1 MYSIFNNKNNNVPK
15 TFSSYSK
22 NVQAEIKGYFDSIS
36 AGNTPEV
43 AGKGLKNLDESVISF
58 VGNLKGKNPTI
69 RDFNNYLSETGQIAE
84 KVSLK
89 TKALSVG
96 MKAVSVAGNVLTGL
110 FVSSVLQAGF
120 KLWDDYVNRLD
131 NAIEKSDELKSN
143 LNSKVSGITNNIST
157 VDAMKDSFS
166 TLATGVDEF
175 GNNISLSSSEYS
187 EYLQMVNQLIA
198 INPALIQGYDSEGQA
213 IIDKNTALQ
222 KTIDLLN
229 EQKELQLADSLS
241 IDNLTTTGE
250 GAYAKRQKLEGD
262 SFSGQWGDP
271 DLDTVSG
278 RAVQFGKEAA
288 KIFDEDSIKTFYE
301 YTNSRPSE
309 SMYGE
314 NISQLLGLEDK
325 SLDLESFLTH
335 NVEVFTDNID
345 QIISASNISGEDS
358 LKLRDYA
365 MSWKFLNDQLQSV
378 DTAYIDEYMQQ
389 LPRLSENYDDLS
401 DSNKNFVSQ
410 YLRNAFSAL
419 DLKTNAASVKTQVSS
434 LLDSITSDTNLQDS
448 INNLFDVKNNRK
460 NVMNASDYQSSLNE
474 EIKSIAKT
482 LNTDENTL
490 KINLGLDTDEN
501 KIDTQ
506 VKKINDQYGEQSKNL
521 SVSDLEIG
529 YNLIVKDGFNN
540 GYSEFLKAID
550 ESKNKTVSKDA
561 QTLSQLL
568 GANDGAESDFSK
580 QVDTYQESLLSL
592 KETLNTLKTEKLSN
606 ADFVDLIQRFPE
618 LEKNTDNLEE
628 GITSLMDTM
637 SNDMLG
643 ILDENIRALNATGED
658 TSGLEKFREAIV
670 ALKKEASQTDWYT
683 NLTDGIDKA
692 FSSPNSGDAYTKLID
707 YGEKAKKLREEG
719 LVGTDDFKEFA
730 KFISPTGSDG
740 VQNFDENIGK
750 FNRYFTA
757 DSNEG
762 VLNFLDDLSNKTDKA
777 GEKLATFEDD
787 TQSWSFN
794 IKDMEQSATD
804 MGMSFDE
811 MLAMFGRLEDY
822 GAHNNFYRSTEE
834 ASNRLTDLYTEAAE
848 AEKKLAEMEQT
859 GKYTTTDEEGN
870 TVETVANQTAID
882 EQRQKVNLLKQ
893 DILETQQCLDTL
905 INKSADDYNKDYE
918 NAKHTYERLQAEKE
932 KILSEDTYGENSEG
946 VAAAIQRDIDQL
958 LKDNP
963 KIKISVETETENPQ
977 EPKEEVE
984 KDKAE
989 LKVEAKLINPGDLIK
1004 NAPGMVSPE
1013 VHAKETINPLMSGSS
1028 NFGLDTNIS
1037 GVKEKVDEA
1046 KEYAESSKSTMKI
1059 DADDSKAI
1067 SKANQTVSTISAM
1080 QATIPVTADTFGVT
1094 SSILSALAQPWSIN
1108 VSANVSGLP
1117 SSLGLGAPK
1126 IGVADGTA
1134 HADGSIP
1141 FNDAWAQY
1149 AASQGYAYASGN
1161 WGLPTNE
1168 TALVNELGQELI
1180 VRDGAWHL
1188 IPSGARFMDLKKGDI
1203 IFNHKQTQELFKNG
1217 NVTGTGKLI
1226 GSSSHANGTVRKVT
1240 GASYSTGM
1248 GSLQFASGIPSNSS
1262 SANTQST
1269 KQNTQA
1275 TNQNSKAQDDNTEKT
1290 KESTA
1295 EIDNFA
1301 TRLSYFSRKTKN
1313 IIDSITDYVSSA
1325 VKSIR
1330 LKRGMT
1336 AKENEISANERS
1348 YEGYMNA
1355 ANGVGLD
1362 ESWKQKVRDGDYSI
1376 DTIDTSTDESKKLQE
1391 NIDKYKK
1398 YYEAAINCKDA
1409 VAQLRRE
1416 QQELYTQWANV
1427 PIEAYEKKLERL
1439 GNDMDMLD
1447 AKVQARIN
1455 TNTGYLLKRVQTE
1468 DKVHLSAKKSTR
1480 NKAKSTLNKTT
1491 KSNDKIGDKLEKKVK
1506 KSKVKSSTKKKITS
1520 NIEKGKKVSTKGIKD
1535 KKLLSQIEDWN
1546 KSVSKKSKDEKTF
1559 KKADT
1564 TYQKAQ
1570 DKVDN
1575 VKGASYGYTN
1585 KLLDK
1590 EVAIQRKQN
1599 NTAQSTKK
1607 KTASNARKTGHQLDY
1622 VKSTTKAG
1630 NKLLNDKMSK
1640 SQHKSVQKAV
1650 KSGKKVN
1657 TKGLEGNALKDAKNY
1672 NKIVADNKKNKDTTA
1687 NKLLKSK
1694 SLSKSQR
1701 SAVEAGK
1708 TISTKGLNGNDLKKA
1723 KAYNEAVKKNNEA
1736 LKAQKTAADNAA
1748 KAQAELAQKMG
1759 DVANQQM
1766 ENVKAFYEAK
1776 GSYYSTSTD
1785 TKSKQRELKIA
1796 QGKELTEGD
1805 FQAEITAK
1813 KTEKDNLTAQ
1823 KAAMENQL
1831 KSLVSSGK
1839 IKVGSED
1846 WYKWTSDI
1854 DGVGNAAI
1862 DAEIA
1867 LKNLADSQANLKLE
1881 KLGYAL
1887 DAINAKNDNDQANLD
1902 LKQKQ
1907 GQLLTGADYKNI
1919 LDNSNAKEANL
1930 IAQNKALAE
1939 QKKNLDVNSQKYQE
1953 IQNQINSNEAGI
1965 QAEKQAREELNHT
1978 IENLPTEKLQK
1989 ELDLLDAQN
1998 SQIKSQIDLLKA
2010 RGQDLSA
2017 DDYKKQ
2023 MDKNTE
2029 EIKKQQEIAK
2039 EALANAQKYSY
2050 DNEYYKQYMDTYY
2063 AADTAIN
2070 NLEADNEALQDT
2082 MRNDIYFRGFERALE
2097 AANHLR
2103 NTISGIGD
2111 LISEDMMY
2119 DDNGKLTDFGI
2130 TKLATSVKEYES
2142 YMGDIQTIQQ
2152 KIATIQ
2158 GLKGSEHYSELEYTE
2173 DLRKAQEELTEAIKN
2188 GGSAREAI
2196 VNIMK
2201 SQSKAELDAIFKVID
2216 ARNKLLQKTE
2226 DYYNYD
2232 KNMKKSSKELQQLK
2246 AQAAALD
2253 GVTDAES
2260 RAQKARLD
2268 AQIKEKQDEIDDT
2281 VHEQTIK
2288 IQMDGLD
2295 ELKTELQ
2302 EDYDKYI
2309 KDLAQNL
2316 DKITDLINGATDIVT
2331 SSFGKVGE
2339 TIQKMLESLGVDPG
2353 NFDWSGLG
2361 GADKGG
2367 VIEKIHSNG
2376 DSLLASVNPG
2386 ETILTQDF
2394 TKILPEALF
2403 TMNAFHSQFADSF
2416 IPKMPAIEPKTAAIN
2431 QQIECNL
2438 NLQGGDT
2445 GEDTIRIIKQQL
2457 PMIAKYTGKEFAKD
2471 LRKIGLR

>member
-1 MYSIFNNKNNNVPK
+1 MLLKNIGNIKSIVGRNGSHNIPAVMDMLKGLDAEVQGTILNMSELSQAEKKAVLAFSGIQGSTAEAALGITATGTAAAGATGSTLGFGAALKGLGATLVANPIFLITTALTAGIGMWSAYQQSVRNAIESTNEATQNWTDQNTSLEDQKKKLSELKTELDSGNLSDSETYNIKSQILDIQNQIVSTYGNQAEGINLVNGNLQEQLSILDDIQAKESSETLNKNRSNYENAEKEMKRQRKYQIGATGFVDQEDNKAGQEILGIAQKYKDKGIVPELKDVQGHSVYTIYFEGDTSQADEVIDKFSTDVAKLKDKYGEDNNYINSTLGLTEDRLNENQKILDDYENNYK
-15 TFSSYSK
+15 TYLKLQMYEEGTGKDKSTGKDKPLETLNKYRESIKKYNAALLKDDEDLKSKALTNFSDAQKSVDELLTSNPDYAFVFDELGEALDKVAAKEYEFTSALSGKDISESSKNIKKYGDALKKLKLDDVDVENAILTDGIQTGEDQIQGLATAWGITAESTEAEINNFTNTLVKAGIISGQVASDMAEDAKIIPRKLSELLVDDEGKETSYSK
-22 NVQAEIKGYFDSIS
+22 Q
-36 AGNTPEV
+36 
-43 AGKGLKNLDESVISF
+43 
-58 VGNLKGKNPTI
+58 VG
-69 RDFNNYLSETGQIAE
+69 S
-84 KVSLK
+84 
-89 TKALSVG
+89 
-96 MKAVSVAGNVLTGL
+96 
-110 FVSSVLQAGF
+110 
-120 KLWDDYVNRLD
+120 
-131 NAIEKSDELKSN
+131 
-143 LNSKVSGITNNIST
+143 
-157 VDAMKDSFS
+157 
-166 TLATGVDEF
+166 
-175 GNNISLSSSEYS
+175 
-187 EYLQMVNQLIA
+187 
-198 INPALIQGYDSEGQA
+198 
-213 IIDKNTALQ
+213 
-222 KTIDLLN
+222 
-229 EQKELQLADSLS
+229 
-241 IDNLTTTGE
+241 
-250 GAYAKRQKLEGD
+250 
-262 SFSGQWGDP
+262 
-271 DLDTVSG
+271 
-278 RAVQFGKEAA
+278 
-288 KIFDEDSIKTFYE
+288 YE
-301 YTNSRPSE
+301 
-309 SMYGE
+309 
-314 NISQLLGLEDK
+314 K
-325 SLDLESFLTH
+325 SLDTLKTAMGKVNAGNITDSELMNLLT
-335 NVEVFTDNID
+335 EFPELTD
-345 QIISASNISGEDS
+345 
-358 LKLRDYA
+358 
-365 MSWKFLNDQLQSV
+365 
-378 DTAYIDEYMQQ
+378 TT
-389 LPRLSENYDDLS
+389 DDLS
-401 DSNKNFVSQ
+401 TAISN
-410 YLRNAFSAL
+410 LMGTTA
-419 DLKTNAASVKTQVSS
+419 DG
-434 LLDSITSDTNLQDS
+434 I
-448 INNLFDVKNNRK
+448 
-460 NVMNASDYQSSLNE
+460 
-474 EIKSIAKT
+474 
-482 LNTDENTL
+482 
-490 KINLGLDTDEN
+490 LGT
-501 KIDTQ
+501 
-506 VKKINDQYGEQSKNL
+506 
-521 SVSDLEIG
+521 
-529 YNLIVKDGFNN
+529 
-540 GYSEFLKAID
+540 
-550 ESKNKTVSKDA
+550 
-561 QTLSQLL
+561 
-568 GANDGAESDFSK
+568 
-580 QVDTYQESLLSL
+580 
-592 KETLNTLKTEKLSN
+592 
-606 ADFVDLIQRFPE
+606 
-618 LEKNTDNLEE
+618 
-628 GITSLMDTM
+628 
-637 SNDMLG
+637 
-643 ILDENIRALNATGED
+643 LDENIKALNEAGKD
-658 TSGLEKFREAIV
+658 TTGLEKYREAI
-670 ALKKEASQTDWYT
+670 ANLKKEASQTDWYT

-692 FSSPNSGDAYTKLID
+692 FSTPNSGDAYTKLID

-777 GEKLATFEDD
+777 GDKLATFDED

-794 IKDMEQSATD
+794 IKDMEQSAID
-804 MGMSFDE
+804 MGMGFDE

-834 ASNRLTDLYTEAAE
+834 ASERLTTLYTEAAE

-859 GKYTTTDEEGN
+859 GKYTTTDEDGN

-882 EQRQKVNLLKQ
+882 EQRQKVNQLKQ

-932 KILSEDTYGENSEG
+932 KILSENTYGENSEG

-958 LKDNP
+958 LEDNP

-984 KDKAE
+984 KEKAE
-989 LKVEAKLINPGDLIK
+989 LPVEAKLINPGKLLDG
-1004 NAPGMVSPE
+1004 NDPVSLE

-1037 GVKEKVDEA
+1037 GVTEKVDEA

-1094 SSILSALAQPWSIN
+1094 SSILSALAQPFSIN
-1108 VSANVSGLP
+1108 VTANVSGLP
-1117 SSLGLGAPK
+1117 SSLGLGAPR

-1134 HADGSIP
+1134 HADGTIP

-1149 AASQGYAYASGN
+1149 AASQGYAFASGT
-1161 WGLPTNE
+1161 WGLPQNE
-1168 TALVNELGQELI
+1168 TALINELGQELL

-1188 IPSGARFMDLKKGDI
+1188 IPAGARFMQLKKNDI
-1203 IFNHKQTQELFKNG
+1203 IFNHRQTQELFKNG
-1217 NVTGTGKLI
+1217 NITGTGRLI
-1226 GSSSHANGTVRKVT
+1226 GGSSHADGTVRKVT

-1248 GSLQFASGIPSNSS
+1248 GSLQFASGIPNNSS

-1275 TNQNSKAQDDNTEKT
+1275 TNQNSQAQDDNTEKT

-1325 VKSIR
+1325 VKSSR

-1336 AKENEISANERS
+1336 AKENEIFANERS

-1355 ANGVGLD
+1355 ANGVALD

-1376 DTIDTSTDESKKLQE
+1376 DTIDTSTDEGKKLQE

-1439 GNDMDMLD
+1439 GNDMDVLD
-1447 AKVQARIN
+1447 AKVQARSN

-1480 NKAKSTLNKTT
+1480 NKAKSTLNKTS

-1607 KTASNARKTGHQLDY
+1607 KTASIARKTGHQLDY
-1622 VKSTTKAG
+1622 QKSTTKAG

-1640 SQHKSVQKAV
+1640 SQRKSVQKAV

-1694 SLSKSQR
+1694 DLSKSQR

-1708 TISTKGLNGNDLKKA
+1708 TVSTNGLKGNDLKKA

-1776 GSYYSTSTD
+1776 GTYLSSNSN
-1785 TKSKQRELKIA
+1785 KAAKNRELKVA
-1796 QGKELTEGD
+1796 QGKAVTEND
-1805 FQAEITAK
+1805 FETEIVGKRAE
-1813 KTEKDNLTAQ
+1813 KTNLLSQQ
-1823 KAAMENQL
+1823 KAMQDQFN
-1831 KSLVSSGK
+1831 SLVKSGK
-1839 IKVGSED
+1839 IKTGSED
-1846 WYKWTSDI
+1846 WYKWQSDI
-1854 DGVGNAAI
+1854 DGIGNAAA
-1862 DAEIA
+1862 DAEIEIQNLLDSQKNIKVTNMGYSLDR
-1867 LKNLADSQANLKLE
+1867 LKAQSDSKQDDIAKKEKKGELATADDYKQLKTNSEAQVTNLA
-1881 KLGYAL
+1881 
-1887 DAINAKNDNDQANLD
+1887 
-1902 LKQKQ
+1902 
-1907 GQLLTGADYKNI
+1907 
-1919 LDNSNAKEANL
+1919 
-1930 IAQNKALAE
+1930 AQNE
-1939 QKKNLDVNSQKYQE
+1939 EYKKQQQGLDVNSEKYQE
-1953 IQNQINSNEAGI
+1953 IQAKIEANEAAI
-1965 QAEKQAREELNHT
+1965 RAAEISQLEWNHT
-1978 IENLPTEKLQK
+1978 IENLPIEKLKK
-1989 ELDLLDAQN
+1989 ELELLDAQKSYLESIIN
-1998 SQIKSQIDLLKA
+1998 LKKAQSSDLSKDDYESQIT
-2010 RGQDLSA
+2010 
-2017 DDYKKQ
+2017 
-2023 MDKNTE
+2023 KNNE
-2029 EIKKQQEIAK
+2029 EIEKQKAIKSAAEENAKKYAGDPNNEYFKQYTQ
-2039 EALANAQKYSY
+2039 EAL
-2050 DNEYYKQYMDTYY
+2050 D
-2063 AADTAIN
+2063 ADTSIN

-2082 MRNDIYFRGFERALE
+2082 MRNDVYFRGFERALE

-2119 DDNGKLTDFGI
+2119 DDDGKLTDFGI

-2158 GLKGSEHYSELEYTE
+2158 GLKGDKGYSEIEYTE

-2188 GGSAREAI
+2188 GGSARDAI
-2196 VNIMK
+2196 LNIMK

-2232 KNMKKSSKELQQLK
+2232 KSMKKSSKELQQLK

-2353 NFDWSGLG
+2353 NFDWTGLG
-2361 GADKGG
+2361 GAAKGG

-2403 TMNAFHSQFADSF
+2403 TMKAFHSRFADSF

>member
-1 MYSIFNNKNNNVPK
+1 MQS
-15 TFSSYSK
+15 
-22 NVQAEIKGYFDSIS
+22 EIKGYFDSIS
-36 AGNTPEV
+36 AGIAPEV
-43 AGKGLKNLDESVISF
+43 AGKGLKSLDESVISF
-58 VGNLKGKNPTI
+58 VENLNGKNPTI

-143 LNSKVSGITNNIST
+143 LNSKVSGITNNISA
-157 VDAMKDSFS
+157 VDSIKDSFT
-166 TLATGVDEF
+166 TLAAGVDEF
-175 GNNISLSSSEYS
+175 GNNISLSSNEYS

-288 KIFDEDSIKTFYE
+288 KIFDEDTIESFYE

-309 SMYGE
+309 SMYGD

-345 QIISASNISGEDS
+345 QIIAASNISGEDS

-365 MSWKFLNDQLQSV
+365 MSWKFLNDQLQNV

-389 LPRLSENYDDLS
+389 LPRLSKNYDDLS

-419 DLKTNAASVKTQVSS
+419 DLKTDAASVKTQVSS

-448 INNLFDVKNNRK
+448 INNLFDIKNNRK

-540 GYSEFLKAID
+540 GYSEFLKAIG

-568 GANDGAESDFSK
+568 GANDGTESDFSK

-628 GITSLMDTM
+628 GIASLMDTM

-658 TSGLEKFREAIV
+658 TSGLERFREAIV

-683 NLTDGIDKA
+683 NLTDEIDKA
-692 FSSPNSGDAYTKLID
+692 FSTPNSGDAYTKLID

-719 LVGTDDFKEFA
+719 LVGTAGFKGFA
-730 KFISPTGSDG
+730 KFISPTGMDDP
-740 VQNFDENIGK
+740 VNFDENIGK

-757 DSNEG
+757 DSNDG

-777 GEKLATFEDD
+777 GDKLATFDED

-794 IKDMEQSATD
+794 IKDMEQSAID
-804 MGMSFDE
+804 MGMGFDE

-834 ASNRLTDLYTEAAE
+834 ASSRLTTLYTEAAE

-859 GKYTTTDEEGN
+859 GKYTTTDENGN
-870 TVETVANQTAID
+870 TVETEANQTAID
-882 EQRQKVNLLKQ
+882 AQRQKVNQLKQ

-905 INKSADDYNKDYE
+905 INKSGNDYNKDYE
-918 NAKHTYERLQAEKE
+918 SAKHAYESLSKEKN
-932 KILSEDTYGENSEG
+932 KILSENTYGENSSG
-946 VAAAIQRDIDQL
+946 VAAAIQ
-958 LKDNP
+958 KDLDELEKEYPGITVSVNTKTEDPEKP
-963 KIKISVETETENPQ
+963 KN
-977 EPKEEVE
+977 EVE
-984 KDKAE
+984 EHPAE
-989 LKVEAKLINPGDLIK
+989 LPVTPTLVGTPNKALDFP
-1004 NAPGMVSPE
+1004 PME
-1013 VHAKETINPLMSGSS
+1013 VAVQQVTNPLQESHLTFDADTSS
-1028 NFGLDTNIS
+1028 AKGKI
-1037 GVKEKVDEA
+1037 DET
-1046 KEYAESSKSTMKI
+1046 KDYADSSKSTMKV
-1059 DADDSKAI
+1059 DADDSQAL
-1067 SKANQTVSTISAM
+1067 SKANQTVSTINAM

-1094 SSILSALAQPWSIN
+1094 SSILSALAQPFSIN
-1108 VSANVSGLP
+1108 VTANVSGLP
-1117 SSLGLGAPK
+1117 SSGLGSPK

-1134 HADGSIP
+1134 HADGTIP

-1149 AASQGYAYASGN
+1149 AASQGYAFASGN
-1161 WGLPTNE
+1161 WGLPSNE
-1168 TALVNELGQELI
+1168 TALVNELGQEMI

-1226 GSSSHANGTVRKVT
+1226 GGSSHADGTVRKVT

-1248 GSLQFASGIPSNSS
+1248 GSLQFASGIPNNSS

-1275 TNQNSKAQDDNTEKT
+1275 TNQNSQAQDDNTEKT

-1325 VKSIR
+1325 VKSSR

-1376 DTIDTSTDESKKLQE
+1376 DTIDTSTDEGKKLQE

-1439 GNDMDMLD
+1439 GNDMDVLD
-1447 AKVQARIN
+1447 AKVQARSN

-1480 NKAKSTLNKTT
+1480 NKAKSTLNKTS

-1546 KSVSKKSKDEKTF
+1546 KSVGKKSKDEKTF
-1559 KKADT
+1559 KKADK

-1585 KLLDK
+1585 KLLDD

-1607 KTASNARKTGHQLDY
+1607 KTASIARKTGHQLDY
-1622 VKSTTKAG
+1622 QKSTTKAG

-1640 SQHKSVQKAV
+1640 SQRKSVQKAV
-1650 KSGKKVN
+1650 KSGKKVS

-1694 SLSKSQR
+1694 GLSKSQR
-1701 SAVEAGK
+1701 SAIEAGK
-1708 TISTKGLNGNDLKKA
+1708 TVSTKGLKSDDLKKA

-1748 KAQAELAQKMG
+1748 KAQAELAEKMG
-1759 DVANQQM
+1759 EVANQQM

-1776 GSYYSTSTD
+1776 GSYYSTNTD

-1867 LKNLADSQANLKLE
+1867 LKNLEDSQANLKIE
-1881 KLGYAL
+1881 KLGYSL
-1887 DAINAKNDNDQANLD
+1887 DAINAKNDNDQAKLD

-1919 LDNSNAKEANL
+1919 IDNSNAKEANL

-1998 SQIKSQIDLLKA
+1998 AQIKSQIDLLKA
-2010 RGQDLSA
+2010 KGKDLSS

-2023 MDKNTE
+2023 MSQNDE
-2029 EIKKQQEIAK
+2029 EIKKQQAIAK

-2119 DDNGKLTDFGI
+2119 DDDGKLTDFGI

-2158 GLKGSEHYSELEYTE
+2158 GLKGDKGYSEIEYTE

-2188 GGSAREAI
+2188 GGNAREAI
-2196 VNIMK
+2196 LSIMK

-2232 KNMKKSSKELQQLK
+2232 KNMKKNSKELQQLK

-2339 TIQKMLESLGVDPG
+2339 TIKKMLESLGVAPE

-2361 GADKGG
+2361 GAAKGG

-2403 TMNAFHSQFADSF
+2403 TMNAFHAQFADSF

>member
-1 MYSIFNNKNNNVPK
+1 M
-15 TFSSYSK
+15 
-22 NVQAEIKGYFDSIS
+22 QAEIKGYFDSIS
-36 AGNTPEV
+36 AGNAPEV
-43 AGKGLKNLDESVISF
+43 AGKGLKSLDESVISF
-58 VGNLKGKNPTI
+58 VGNLNGKNPTI

-96 MKAVSVAGNVLTGL
+96 MKAVSVAGNVLTGIV
-110 FVSSVLQAGF
+110 VSSVLQAGF

-166 TLATGVDEF
+166 TLAAGVDEF

-288 KIFDEDSIKTFYE
+288 KIFDEDTIESFYE

-309 SMYGE
+309 RMYGD

-345 QIISASNISGEDS
+345 QIIAASNISGEDS

-365 MSWKFLNDQLQSV
+365 MSWKFLNDQLQNV

-389 LPRLSENYDDLS
+389 LPRLSKNYDALS

-410 YLRNAFSAL
+410 YLRNAFSSL
-419 DLKTNAASVKTQVSS
+419 DLKTDAASVKTQVSS
-434 LLDSITSDTNLQDS
+434 LLNSITSDTNLQDS

-460 NVMNASDYQSSLNE
+460 NDMNASEYQSSLNK

-482 LNTDENTL
+482 LNTDENTI
-490 KINLGLDTDEN
+490 KINLGLDTDEH
-501 KIDTQ
+501 KINTQ
-506 VKKINDQYGEQSKNL
+506 VKKISDQYGDQSKNL
-521 SVSDLEIG
+521 PVSDLDIG
-529 YNLIVKDGFNN
+529 YNLIVKDGFNK
-540 GYSEFLKAID
+540 GYSEFLKAIE
-550 ESKNKTVSKDA
+550 ESKTKAVSKDA
-561 QTLSQLL
+561 QNLSQLL
-568 GANDGAESDFSK
+568 GANDGADSDFSK

-592 KETLNTLKTEKLSN
+592 KETLNSLKTEKLSN

-683 NLTDGIDKA
+683 GLTDSIDEA
-692 FSSPNSGDAYTKLID
+692 FSSSNPGDAYTKLID

-719 LVGTDDFKEFA
+719 LVGTAGFKGFA
-730 KFISPTGSDG
+730 KFISPTGMDDP
-740 VQNFDENIGK
+740 VNFDENIGK

-757 DSNEG
+757 DSNDG

-777 GEKLATFEDD
+777 GDKLATFDED

-794 IKDMEQSATD
+794 IKDMEQSAID
-804 MGMSFDE
+804 MGMGFDE

-834 ASNRLTDLYTEAAE
+834 ASSRLTTLYTEAAE

-859 GKYTTTDEEGN
+859 GKYTTTDENGN
-870 TVETVANQTAID
+870 TVETEANQTAID
-882 EQRQKVNLLKQ
+882 AQRQKVNQLKQ

-905 INKSADDYNKDYE
+905 INKSGNDYNKDYE
-918 NAKHTYERLQAEKE
+918 SAKHAYESLSKEKN
-932 KILSEDTYGENSEG
+932 KILSENTYGENSSG
-946 VAAAIQRDIDQL
+946 VAAAIQ
-958 LKDNP
+958 KDLDELEKEYPGITVSVNTKTEDPEKP
-963 KIKISVETETENPQ
+963 KN
-977 EPKEEVE
+977 EVE
-984 KDKAE
+984 EHPAE
-989 LKVEAKLINPGDLIK
+989 LPVTPTLVGTPNKALDF
-1004 NAPGMVSPE
+1004 SPME
-1013 VHAKETINPLMSGSS
+1013 VAVQQVTNPLQESHLTFDADTSS
-1028 NFGLDTNIS
+1028 AKGKI
-1037 GVKEKVDEA
+1037 DET
-1046 KEYAESSKSTMKI
+1046 KDYADSSKSTMKV
-1059 DADDSKAI
+1059 DADDSQAL
-1067 SKANQTVSTISAM
+1067 SKANQTVSTINAM
-1080 QATIPVTADTFGVT
+1080 QATIPVNADTFGVT
-1094 SSILSALAQPWSIN
+1094 SSIVSALAQPWSIN
-1108 VSANVSGLP
+1108 VTANVSGLP
-1117 SSLGLGAPK
+1117 SSGLGSPK

-1134 HADGSIP
+1134 HADGTIP

-1149 AASQGYAYASGN
+1149 AASQGYAFASGN
-1161 WGLPTNE
+1161 WGLPSNE
-1168 TALVNELGQELI
+1168 TALVNELGQEMI

-1226 GSSSHANGTVRKVT
+1226 GASSHADGTVRKVT

-1248 GSLQFASGIPSNSS
+1248 GSLQFASGIPNNSS

-1275 TNQNSKAQDDNTEKT
+1275 TNQNSQAQDDNTEKT

-1325 VKSIR
+1325 VKSSR

-1355 ANGVGLD
+1355 ANGVGLE

-1376 DTIDTSTDESKKLQE
+1376 DTIDTSTDEGKKLQE

-1439 GNDMDMLD
+1439 GNDMDVLD
-1447 AKVQARIN
+1447 AKVQARSN

-1546 KSVSKKSKDEKTF
+1546 KSVGKKSKDEKTF
-1559 KKADT
+1559 KKADK

-1599 NTAQSTKK
+1599 NTAQSAKK
-1607 KTASNARKTGHQLDY
+1607 KTASIARKTGHQLDY
-1622 VKSTTKAG
+1622 QKSTTKAG
-1630 NKLLNDKMSK
+1630 SKLLNDKMSK
-1640 SQHKSVQKAV
+1640 SQRKSVQKAV
-1650 KSGKKVN
+1650 KSGKKVS

-1694 SLSKSQR
+1694 GLSKSQR
-1701 SAVEAGK
+1701 SAVESGK
-1708 TISTKGLNGNDLKKA
+1708 TVSTKGLKGDDLKKA

-1748 KAQAELAQKMG
+1748 KAQAELAEKMG
-1759 DVANQQM
+1759 EVANQQM

-1776 GSYYSTSTD
+1776 GSYYSTNTD

-1839 IKVGSED
+1839 IKVDSED
-1846 WYKWTSDI
+1846 WYKWISDI

-1867 LKNLADSQANLKLE
+1867 LKNLEDSQANLKIE
-1881 KLGYAL
+1881 KLGYSL
-1887 DAINAKNDNDQANLD
+1887 DAINAKNDNDQAKLD

-1919 LDNSNAKEANL
+1919 IDNSNAKEANL

-1998 SQIKSQIDLLKA
+1998 AQIKSQIDLLKA
-2010 RGQDLSA
+2010 KGKDLSS

-2023 MDKNTE
+2023 MSQNDE
-2029 EIKKQQEIAK
+2029 EIKKQQAIAK

-2188 GGSAREAI
+2188 GGSARDAI

-2232 KNMKKSSKELQQLK
+2232 KSMKKSSKELQQLK

-2353 NFDWSGLG
+2353 NFDWTGLG
-2361 GADKGG
+2361 GAAKGG

-2403 TMNAFHSQFADSF
+2403 TMKAFHAQFADMPTPK
-2416 IPKMPAIEPKTAAIN
+2416 IPMIEPRGFN
-2431 QQIECNL
+2431 NL
-2438 NLQGGDT
+2438 NPNVNMSFNIQSNNPQDT
-2445 GEDTIRIIKQQL
+2445 ANAIKKEIPHISKL
-2457 PMIAKYTGKEFAKD
+2457 VIKEIAKDA
-2471 LRKIGLR
+2471 RKGGLL

>member
-1 MYSIFNNKNNNVPK
+1 MSLKNIGNILNALKNGSNLSEVVKNIGDLDKAAKALNAISGLPNNDKIR
-15 TFSSYSK
+15 
-22 NVQAEIKGYFDSIS
+22 ALDS
-36 AGNTPEV
+36 
-43 AGKGLKNLDESVISF
+43 GLKD
-58 VGNLKGKNPTI
+58 VGVDAARAALGLSEAGEEIVGASSGFGAALKGFGATLAANPI
-69 RDFNNYLSETGQIAE
+69 FWIA
-84 KVSLK
+84 
-89 TKALSVG
+89 
-96 MKAVSVAGNVLTGL
+96 TGL
-110 FVSSVLQAGF
+110 TAVIGAWSAYQQSV
-120 KLWDDYVNRLD
+120 R
-131 NAIEKSDELKSN
+131 NAIESTNEATKNWTDQNTSLEDQKKKLSELKTELDSGNLSDSETYNIKSQILDIQNQIVSTYGNQAEGINLVNGNLQEQLSILDDIQAKESSETLNKNRSNYENAEKEMKRQRKYQIGATGFVDQEDNKAGQEILGIAQKYKDKGIVPELKDVQGHSVYTIYFEGDTSQADEVIDNFSSDVAKLKDKYGDDNNYINSTLGMTEDRLNENQKILDDYENNYKTYLKLQMYEEGTGKDKSTGKDKPLETLNKYRESIKKYNAALLKDDEDLKSKALTNFSDAQKSVDELLKSN
-143 LNSKVSGITNNIST
+143 PDYAFVFDELGEALDKVAAKEYEFTSALSGKDISESSKNIKKYGDALKKLKLDDVDVENAILTDGIQTGEDQIQGLATAWGIT
-157 VDAMKDSFS
+157 
-166 TLATGVDEF
+166 
-175 GNNISLSSSEYS
+175 
-187 EYLQMVNQLIA
+187 
-198 INPALIQGYDSEGQA
+198 
-213 IIDKNTALQ
+213 
-222 KTIDLLN
+222 
-229 EQKELQLADSLS
+229 ADSTEAEINNFTDTLVKAG
-241 IDNLTTTGE
+241 II
-250 GAYAKRQKLEGD
+250 
-262 SFSGQWGDP
+262 SGQVASDMAKDAEIIP
-271 DLDTVSG
+271 RKLSELLVDDE
-278 RAVQFGKEAA
+278 GKE
-288 KIFDEDSIKTFYE
+288 
-301 YTNSRPSE
+301 
-309 SMYGE
+309 
-314 NISQLLGLEDK
+314 
-325 SLDLESFLTH
+325 
-335 NVEVFTDNID
+335 
-345 QIISASNISGEDS
+345 
-358 LKLRDYA
+358 
-365 MSWKFLNDQLQSV
+365 
-378 DTAYIDEYMQQ
+378 
-389 LPRLSENYDDLS
+389 
-401 DSNKNFVSQ
+401 
-410 YLRNAFSAL
+410 
-419 DLKTNAASVKTQVSS
+419 
-434 LLDSITSDTNLQDS
+434 TS
-448 INNLFDVKNNRK
+448 
-460 NVMNASDYQSSLNE
+460 
-474 EIKSIAKT
+474 
-482 LNTDENTL
+482 
-490 KINLGLDTDEN
+490 
-501 KIDTQ
+501 
-506 VKKINDQYGEQSKNL
+506 
-521 SVSDLEIG
+521 
-529 YNLIVKDGFNN
+529 
-540 GYSEFLKAID
+540 
-550 ESKNKTVSKDA
+550 
-561 QTLSQLL
+561 
-568 GANDGAESDFSK
+568 FSK
-580 QVDTYQESLLSL
+580 QVGSYEKSLD
-592 KETLNTLKTEKLSN
+592 TLKTAMGKVN
-606 ADFVDLIQRFPE
+606 AGNITDSELMNLLTEFPE
-618 LEKNTDNLEE
+618 LTDTTDDLATAISNLMGTTAD
-628 GITSLMDTM
+628 GI
-637 SNDMLG
+637 LG
-643 ILDENIRALNATGED
+643 TLDENIKALNEAGKD
-658 TSGLEKFREAIV
+658 TTGLEKYRDAI
-670 ALKKEASQTDWYT
+670 ANLKKEASQTDWYS

-692 FSSPNSGDAYTKLID
+692 FSSANSGDSYTKFIE

-777 GEKLATFEDD
+777 GEKLATFDD
-787 TQSWSFN
+787 DAQSWSFN

-834 ASNRLTDLYTEAAE
+834 ASERLTTLYTEAAE
-848 AEKKLAEMEQT
+848 AEKRLAEMEQT
-859 GKYTTTDEEGN
+859 GQYETTDENGN
-870 TVETVANQTAID
+870 VQFTAENQAALD
-882 EQRQKVNLLKQ
+882 EQRAKVNQYKR
-893 DILETQQCLDTL
+893 DIQETQECLDAL

-946 VAAAIQRDIDQL
+946 VAAAIQRDIDQI

-977 EPKEEVE
+977 EPKQEIE
-984 KDKAE
+984 KEKAE

-1004 NAPGMVSPE
+1004 SAPGMVSPE

-1028 NFGLDTNIS
+1028 NLGLDTNIS
-1037 GVKEKVDEA
+1037 GVTEKVDEA

-1067 SKANQTVSTISAM
+1067 SKATQTVSTIDAM
-1080 QATIPVTADTFGVT
+1080 QATIPVNADTFGVT

-1108 VSANVSGLP
+1108 VAANVSGLP

-1134 HADGSIP
+1134 HADGTIP

-1149 AASQGYAYASGN
+1149 AASQGYSFASGN
-1161 WGLPTNE
+1161 WGLPQNE
-1168 TALVNELGQELI
+1168 TALVNELGQEMI

-1217 NVTGTGKLI
+1217 NITGTGKLI
-1226 GSSSHANGTVRKVT
+1226 GGSSHANGTVRKVT

-1248 GSLQFASGIPSNSS
+1248 GSLQFASGIPNKSS

-1269 KQNTQA
+1269 QQNTQA
-1275 TNQNSKAQDDNTEKT
+1275 TNQNSQAQEDNTEKT
-1290 KESTA
+1290 KESTS

-1325 VKSIR
+1325 VKSSR

-1376 DTIDTSTDESKKLQE
+1376 DTIDTSTDEGKKLQE

-1447 AKVQARIN
+1447 AKVQARTN

-1575 VKGASYGYTN
+1575 VKGVSYGYTN

-1590 EVAIQRKQN
+1590 EVAIQKKQN
-1599 NTAQSTKK
+1599 STAQSTKK
-1607 KTASNARKTGHQLDY
+1607 KTASIAKKTGHQLDY
-1622 VKSTTKAG
+1622 QKSTTKAG

-1640 SQHKSVQKAV
+1640 SQRKSVQKAV
-1650 KSGKKVN
+1650 KSGKKVS

-1694 SLSKSQR
+1694 GLSKSQR

-1708 TISTKGLNGNDLKKA
+1708 TVSTKGLKGNDLKKA

-1759 DVANQQM
+1759 EVANQQM

-1805 FQAEITAK
+1805 FQSEITAK

-1823 KAAMENQL
+1823 KTAMQSQL
-1831 KSLVSSGK
+1831 KSLVDSGK
-1839 IKVGSED
+1839 IKVNSED

-1854 DGVGNAAI
+1854 DGVGNAAL

-1867 LKNLADSQANLKLE
+1867 LKNLEDSQANLKIE
-1881 KLGYAL
+1881 KLGYSL

-1919 LDNSNAKEANL
+1919 LDNSSAKEANL

-1998 SQIKSQIDLLKA
+1998 AQIKSQIDLLKA
-2010 RGQDLSA
+2010 KGKDLSS

-2023 MDKNTE
+2023 MSQNDE
-2029 EIKKQQEIAK
+2029 EIKKQQAIAK

-2070 NLEADNEALQDT
+2070 NLEADNESLQDT

-2119 DDNGKLTDFGI
+2119 DDDGKLTDFGI

-2158 GLKGSEHYSELEYTE
+2158 GLKGDKGYSEIEYTE

-2188 GGSAREAI
+2188 GGNARETI
-2196 VNIMK
+2196 LSIMK

-2268 AQIKEKQDEIDDT
+2268 AQIKEKEEEIEDT

-2295 ELKTELQ
+2295 ELKAELQ

-2339 TIQKMLESLGVDPG
+2339 TIQKMLESLGVDPK

-2361 GADKGG
+2361 GAAKGG
-2367 VIEKIHSNG
+2367 IIEKMHSNG

-2403 TMNAFHSQFADSF
+2403 TMKAFHARFADSF
-2416 IPKMPAIEPKTAAIN
+2416 TAKMPNIEPRESTIN
-2431 QQIECNL
+2431 QQIECHL
-2438 NLQGGDT
+2438 NVQGGNT

>member
-1 MYSIFNNKNNNVPK
+1 MSLKNIGNILNAIKSGSDLSKVVENIGDLDK
-15 TFSSYSK
+15 AVKALNSVSSL
-22 NVQAEIKGYFDSIS
+22 
-36 AGNTPEV
+36 TPDMKFL
-43 AGKGLKNLDESVISF
+43 ALRNGLKGVEDDAIRAALGLSKTGEVIVEASS
-58 VGNLKGKNPTI
+58 GLGAALKGFGATLAANPI
-69 RDFNNYLSETGQIAE
+69 FWIA
-84 KVSLK
+84 
-89 TKALSVG
+89 
-96 MKAVSVAGNVLTGL
+96 TGL
-110 FVSSVLQAGF
+110 TAVIGAWSAYQQSV
-120 KLWDDYVNRLD
+120 R
-131 NAIEKSDELKSN
+131 NAIESTNEATKNWTDQNTSLEDQKKKLSELKTE
-143 LNSKVSGITNNIST
+143 LDSGN
-157 VDAMKDSFS
+157 
-166 TLATGVDEF
+166 
-175 GNNISLSSSEYS
+175 
-187 EYLQMVNQLIA
+187 
-198 INPALIQGYDSEGQA
+198 
-213 IIDKNTALQ
+213 
-222 KTIDLLN
+222 
-229 EQKELQLADSLS
+229 
-241 IDNLTTTGE
+241 
-250 GAYAKRQKLEGD
+250 
-262 SFSGQWGDP
+262 
-271 DLDTVSG
+271 
-278 RAVQFGKEAA
+278 
-288 KIFDEDSIKTFYE
+288 
-301 YTNSRPSE
+301 
-309 SMYGE
+309 
-314 NISQLLGLEDK
+314 
-325 SLDLESFLTH
+325 
-335 NVEVFTDNID
+335 
-345 QIISASNISGEDS
+345 
-358 LKLRDYA
+358 
-365 MSWKFLNDQLQSV
+365 
-378 DTAYIDEYMQQ
+378 
-389 LPRLSENYDDLS
+389 LS
-401 DSNKNFVSQ
+401 DSETYNIKSQILNIQNQIVSTYGNQAEGINLVNGNLQEQLSILDDIQAKESSETLNKNRSNYENAEKEMKRQHKYKIGGTGFVDQEDNKAGQEILGIAQKYKDKGIVPELKDVQGHSVYTIYFEGDTSQ
-410 YLRNAFSAL
+410 ADEVIDNFSSDVAKLKDKYGDDNNYINSTLGLTEDRLNENQKILDDYENNYKTYLKLQMYEEGTGKDKSTGKDKPLEILNKYRESIKKYNAALLKDDEDLKSKALTNFSDAQKSVDELLTSNPDYAFVFDELGEALDKVAAKEYEFTSAL
-419 DLKTNAASVKTQVSS
+419 NGKDLSESSKNIKKYGDALKKLKLDDVDVENAILTDGVQIGEEQIQGLATAWGITA
-434 LLDSITSDTNLQDS
+434 DSTGAE
-448 INNLFDVKNNRK
+448 INNFTDTLVKAGIISGQ
-460 NVMNASDYQSSLNE
+460 VASDMAKDT
-474 EIKSIAKT
+474 EIIPRKLSE
-482 LNTDENTL
+482 LLVDDEGKET
-490 KINLGLDTDEN
+490 
-501 KIDTQ
+501 
-506 VKKINDQYGEQSKNL
+506 S
-521 SVSDLEIG
+521 
-529 YNLIVKDGFNN
+529 
-540 GYSEFLKAID
+540 
-550 ESKNKTVSKDA
+550 
-561 QTLSQLL
+561 
-568 GANDGAESDFSK
+568 FSK
-580 QVDTYQESLLSL
+580 QVGSYEKSLD
-592 KETLNTLKTEKLSN
+592 TLKTAMGKVN
-606 ADFVDLIQRFPE
+606 AGNISDSELMNLLTEFPE
-618 LEKNTDNLEE
+618 LTDTTDDLATAISDLMGTTAN
-628 GITSLMDTM
+628 GI
-637 SNDMLG
+637 LG
-643 ILDENIRALNATGED
+643 TLDENIKALNEAGKD
-658 TSGLEKFREAIV
+658 TSGLEKYRDAI
-670 ALKKEASQTDWYT
+670 ANLKKEASQADWYS

-692 FSSPNSGDAYTKLID
+692 FSTPNSGDAYTKLID

-730 KFISPTGSDG
+730 KFISPTGTDG

-757 DSNEG
+757 DSNDG

-777 GEKLATFEDD
+777 GDKLATFDED

-794 IKDMEQSATD
+794 IKDMEQSAID
-804 MGMSFDE
+804 MGMGFDE

-859 GKYTTTDEEGN
+859 GKYTTTDEDGN

-882 EQRQKVNLLKQ
+882 EQRQKVNQLKQ

-932 KILSEDTYGENSEG
+932 KILSENTYGENSEG

-984 KDKAE
+984 KEKAE
-989 LKVEAKLINPGDLIK
+989 LPVEAKLINPGDLIK
-1004 NAPGMVSPE
+1004 GAPGMVSPE
-1013 VHAKETINPLMSGSS
+1013 VHVKETINPLMSGSS

-1037 GVKEKVDEA
+1037 NVTKKVDEA
-1046 KEYAESSKSTMKI
+1046 KEYAESSTSTMKV

-1094 SSILSALAQPWSIN
+1094 SSILSALAQNWSIN
-1108 VSANVSGLP
+1108 VTANVSGLP

-1134 HADGSIP
+1134 HADGTIP

-1149 AASQGYAYASGN
+1149 AASQGYSFASGN
-1161 WGLPTNE
+1161 WGLPQNE
-1168 TALVNELGQELI
+1168 TALVNELGQEMI

-1226 GSSSHANGTVRKVT
+1226 GGSSHANGTVRKVT

-1248 GSLQFASGIPSNSS
+1248 GSLQFASGIPNNSS

-1275 TNQNSKAQDDNTEKT
+1275 TNQNSQAQGENTEKT

-1313 IIDSITDYVSSA
+1313 IIDSITDYISSA
-1325 VKSIR
+1325 VKSSR

-1355 ANGVGLD
+1355 ANGVALD

-1376 DTIDTSTDESKKLQE
+1376 DTIDTSSDEGKKLQE

-1439 GNDMDMLD
+1439 GNDMDVLD
-1447 AKVQARIN
+1447 AKVQARTN

-1468 DKVHLSAKKSTR
+1468 EKVNLSSKKSTR
-1480 NKAKSTLNKTT
+1480 NKAKSTLNKST

-1506 KSKVKSSTKKKITS
+1506 KSKVKSSTKKNITT

-1535 KKLLSQIEDWN
+1535 KKLLTQIEDWN
-1546 KSVSKKSKDEKTF
+1546 KSVVKKSKDEKAF
-1559 KKADT
+1559 KKADN

-1570 DKVDN
+1570 DKFDN
-1575 VKGASYGYTN
+1575 VKGVSYGYTN
-1585 KLLDK
+1585 KLLDD

-1607 KTASNARKTGHQLDY
+1607 KTASIAKKTGHQLDY
-1622 VKSTTKAG
+1622 QKSTTKAG

-1640 SQHKSVQKAV
+1640 SQRKSVQKAV
-1650 KSGKKVN
+1650 KSGKKVS

-1687 NKLLKSK
+1687 NKLLKSTK
-1694 SLSKSQR
+1694 LSKSQR

-1708 TISTKGLNGNDLKKA
+1708 TVSTKGLKGDDLKKA

-1759 DVANQQM
+1759 EVANQQM

-1776 GSYYSTSTD
+1776 GTYLSSNS
-1785 TKSKQRELKIA
+1785 SKASKDRELKVA
-1796 QGKELTEGD
+1796 QGKAVTEND
-1805 FQAEITAK
+1805 FETEIAGK
-1813 KTEKDNLTAQ
+1813 KNEKANLLSQ
-1823 KAAMENQL
+1823 KSAMQKEFD
-1831 KSLVSSGK
+1831 SLVKSGK
-1839 IKVGSED
+1839 IKSGSED
-1846 WYKWTSDI
+1846 WYKWQADI
-1854 DGVGNAAI
+1854 NGIGDAAA
-1862 DAEIA
+1862 DAEIEIQNLLDSQKNIKVTNMGYSLDR
-1867 LKNLADSQANLKLE
+1867 LKAQADSKQDDISKKEKTGELATADDYKQLQTNSEAQVTNLA
-1881 KLGYAL
+1881 
-1887 DAINAKNDNDQANLD
+1887 
-1902 LKQKQ
+1902 
-1907 GQLLTGADYKNI
+1907 
-1919 LDNSNAKEANL
+1919 
-1930 IAQNKALAE
+1930 AQNE
-1939 QKKNLDVNSQKYQE
+1939 EYKKQQQGLDVNSEKYQE
-1953 IQNQINSNEAGI
+1953 IQAKIEANEAAI
-1965 QAEKQAREELNHT
+1965 RAAEISQLEWNHT
-1978 IENLPTEKLQK
+1978 IENLPIEKLKK
-1989 ELDLLDAQN
+1989 ELELLDAQKSYLESIIN
-1998 SQIKSQIDLLKA
+1998 LKKAQNSDLSKDDYESQIT
-2010 RGQDLSA
+2010 
-2017 DDYKKQ
+2017 
-2023 MDKNTE
+2023 KNDE
-2029 EIKKQQEIAK
+2029 EIEKQKAIKSAAEENAKKYANDPNNEYFKQYTQ
-2039 EALANAQKYSY
+2039 EAL
-2050 DNEYYKQYMDTYY
+2050 D
-2063 AADTAIN
+2063 ADTAIN
-2070 NLEADNEALQDT
+2070 NLEADNESLQDT

-2119 DDNGKLTDFGI
+2119 DDDGKLTDFGI

-2188 GGSAREAI
+2188 GGNAREAI
-2196 VNIMK
+2196 LSIMK

-2260 RAQKARLD
+2260 RAQKARLE

-2339 TIQKMLESLGVDPG
+2339 TIQKMLESLGVDPK

-2361 GADKGG
+2361 GAAEGG
-2367 VIEKIHSNG
+2367 IIEKKIRSNG

-2403 TMNAFHSQFADSF
+2403 TMKAFHAQFADSF
-2416 IPKMPAIEPKTAAIN
+2416 TPKMPKIVPREST
-2431 QQIECNL
+2431 NL
-2438 NLQGGDT
+2438 NPNINMAFNIQSNNPQDTANAIKKEISNISRLVIKEIGKDARKGG
-2445 GEDTIRIIKQQL
+2445 L
-2457 PMIAKYTGKEFAKD
+2457 
-2471 LRKIGLR
+2471 L

>member
-1 MYSIFNNKNNNVPK
+1 MNKYFSQLNDSKSPDAAKKGLNNLDNAVIAYGNSLNGTKASEEGFNNH
-15 TFSSYSK
+15 
-22 NVQAEIKGYFDSIS
+22 
-36 AGNTPEV
+36 
-43 AGKGLKNLDESVISF
+43 LK
-58 VGNLKGKNPTI
+58 
-69 RDFNNYLSETGQIAE
+69 ETGQVAE

-110 FVSSVLQAGF
+110 VVSSVLQAGF

-131 NAIEKSDELKSN
+131 NTIEKSDELKSN

-262 SFSGQWGDP
+262 SFSGQWRDP

-288 KIFDEDSIKTFYE
+288 KIFDEDTIKSFYE

-309 SMYGE
+309 SMYGD

-345 QIISASNISGEDS
+345 QIIAASNISGEDS

-365 MSWKFLNDQLQSV
+365 MSWKFLNDQLQNV

-419 DLKTNAASVKTQVSS
+419 DLKTDAASVKTQVSS

-506 VKKINDQYGEQSKNL
+506 VKKISDQYGDQSKNL

-529 YNLIVKDGFNN
+529 YNLIVKDEFDK
-540 GYSEFLKAID
+540 GYPEFVKAIE
-550 ESKNKTVSKDA
+550 ESKTKAVSKDA
-561 QTLSQLL
+561 QNLSQLL
-568 GANDGAESDFSK
+568 GANDGADSDFSK

-658 TSGLEKFREAIV
+658 TSGLERFREAIV

-692 FSSPNSGDAYTKLID
+692 FSTPNSGDAYTKLID

-730 KFISPTGSDG
+730 KFISPTGMDDP
-740 VQNFDENIGK
+740 VNFDENIGK

-757 DSNEG
+757 DSNDG
-762 VLNFLDDLSNKTDKA
+762 VLNFLDDLRNKTDKA
-777 GEKLATFEDD
+777 GEKLATFDED

-794 IKDMEQSATD
+794 IKDMEQSAID
-804 MGMSFDE
+804 MGMGFDE

-859 GKYTTTDEEGN
+859 GKYTTTDENGN
-870 TVETVANQTAID
+870 TVETEANQTAID
-882 EQRQKVNLLKQ
+882 AQRQKVNQLKQ

-905 INKSADDYNKDYE
+905 INKSGNDYNKDYE
-918 NAKHTYERLQAEKE
+918 SAKHAYESLSKEKN
-932 KILSEDTYGENSEG
+932 KILSENTYGENSSG
-946 VAAAIQRDIDQL
+946 VAAAIQ
-958 LKDNP
+958 KDLDVLEKEYPGITVSVNTKIEDPEKP
-963 KIKISVETETENPQ
+963 KN
-977 EPKEEVE
+977 EVE
-984 KDKAE
+984 AHPAE
-989 LKVEAKLINPGDLIK
+989 LPVTPTLVGTPNKALDFP
-1004 NAPGMVSPE
+1004 PME
-1013 VHAKETINPLMSGSS
+1013 VAVQQITNPLQESHLTFDADTSS
-1028 NFGLDTNIS
+1028 AKGKI
-1037 GVKEKVDEA
+1037 DET
-1046 KEYAESSKSTMKI
+1046 KDYADSSKSTMKV
-1059 DADDSKAI
+1059 DADDSQAL
-1067 SKANQTVSTISAM
+1067 SKANQTVSSINAM
-1080 QATIPVTADTFGVT
+1080 QATIPVNADTFGVT
-1094 SSILSALAQPWSIN
+1094 SSIVSALAQPWSIN
-1108 VSANVSGLP
+1108 VTANVSGLP
-1117 SSLGLGAPK
+1117 SSGLGAPK

-1134 HADGSIP
+1134 HADGTIP

-1149 AASQGYAYASGN
+1149 AASQGYAFASGN
-1161 WGLPTNE
+1161 WGLPQNE
-1168 TALVNELGQELI
+1168 TALVNELGQEMI

-1226 GSSSHANGTVRKVT
+1226 GGSSHANGTVRKVT

-1248 GSLQFASGIPSNSS
+1248 GSLQFASGIPNKPS

-1269 KQNTQA
+1269 QQNTQA
-1275 TNQNSKAQDDNTEKT
+1275 TNQNSQAQDDNTKKT
-1290 KESTA
+1290 KESSA

-1325 VKSIR
+1325 VKSSR
-1330 LKRGMT
+1330 LKRGMA

-1376 DTIDTSTDESKKLQE
+1376 DTIDTSTDEGKKLQE

-1398 YYEAAINCKDA
+1398 YYEAALNCKDA
-1409 VAQLRRE
+1409 VSQLRRE

-1439 GNDMDMLD
+1439 GNDMDVLD
-1447 AKVQARIN
+1447 AKVQARTN

-1468 DKVHLSAKKSTR
+1468 EKVNLSSKKSTR
-1480 NKAKSTLNKTT
+1480 NKAKSTLNKST

-1506 KSKVKSSTKKKITS
+1506 KSKVKSSTKKNITT

-1535 KKLLSQIEDWN
+1535 KKLLTQIEDWN
-1546 KSVSKKSKDEKTF
+1546 KSVVKKSKDEKAF
-1559 KKADT
+1559 KKADN

-1575 VKGASYGYTN
+1575 VKGVSYGYTN
-1585 KLLDK
+1585 KLLDD

-1607 KTASNARKTGHQLDY
+1607 KTASIAKKTGHQLDY
-1622 VKSTTKAG
+1622 QKSTTKAG

-1640 SQHKSVQKAV
+1640 SQRKSVQKAV
-1650 KSGKKVN
+1650 KSGKKVS

-1687 NKLLKSK
+1687 NKLLKSTK
-1694 SLSKSQR
+1694 LSKSQR

-1708 TISTKGLNGNDLKKA
+1708 TVSTKGLKGNDLKKA

-1759 DVANQQM
+1759 EVANQQM

-1805 FQAEITAK
+1805 FQSEITAK

-1823 KAAMENQL
+1823 KTAMQSQL
-1831 KSLVSSGK
+1831 KSLVDSGK
-1839 IKVGSED
+1839 IKVNSED

-1854 DGVGNAAI
+1854 DGVGNAAL

-1867 LKNLADSQANLKLE
+1867 LKNLEDSQANLKIE
-1881 KLGYAL
+1881 KLGYSL

-1919 LDNSNAKEANL
+1919 LDNSSAKEANL

-1998 SQIKSQIDLLKA
+1998 AQIKSQIDLLKA
-2010 RGQDLSA
+2010 KGKDLSS

-2023 MDKNTE
+2023 MSQNDE
-2029 EIKKQQEIAK
+2029 EIKKQQAIAK

-2070 NLEADNEALQDT
+2070 NLEADNESLQDT

-2119 DDNGKLTDFGI
+2119 DDDGKLTDFGI

-2260 RAQKARLD
+2260 RAQKARLE
-2268 AQIKEKQDEIDDT
+2268 AQIQEKQDEIDDT

-2339 TIQKMLESLGVDPG
+2339 TIQKMLESLGVDPK

-2361 GADKGG
+2361 GAAKGG
-2367 VIEKIHSNG
+2367 IIEKIHSNG

-2403 TMNAFHSQFADSF
+2403 TMKSFHAQFADAF
-2416 IPKMPAIEPKTAAIN
+2416 LPKLPNIEPRTAAIN

-2438 NLQGGDT
+2438 NLQGGNT

>member
-1 MYSIFNNKNNNVPK
+1 MGEEGAAAALKL
-15 TFSSYSK
+15 SK
-22 NVQAEIKGYFDSIS
+22 LPNALKIGSFRKAFD
-36 AGNTPEV
+36 
-43 AGKGLKNLDESVISF
+43 
-58 VGNLKGKNPTI
+58 
-69 RDFNNYLSETGQIAE
+69 LSEELARSKLEIA
-84 KVSLK
+84 
-89 TKALSVG
+89 
-96 MKAVSVAGNVLTGL
+96 
-110 FVSSVLQAGF
+110 
-120 KLWDDYVNRLD
+120 
-131 NAIEKSDELKSN
+131 
-143 LNSKVSGITNNIST
+143 ST
-157 VDAMKDSFS
+157 VDAVGEAAAKTSGFGTALKGFGATLAANPIFWIATSLTAVIGIWSAYQQSVRNAIESTNEATKNWTDQNTSLEDQKKKLSELKTELDSGNLSDSETYNIKSQILDIQNQIVSTYGNQAEGINLVNGNLQEQLSILDDIQAKESSETLNKNRSNYENAEKEMKRQRKYQIGATGFVDQEDNKAGQEILGIAQKYKDKGIVPELKDVNGHTGYTIYFEGDTSQADEVIDKFS
-166 TLATGVDEF
+166 TDVAKLKDKYGED
-175 GNNISLSSSEYS
+175 NNYINSTLGLTEDRLNENQKILDDY
-187 EYLQMVNQLIA
+187 ENNYKTYLKLQM
-198 INPALIQGYDSEGQA
+198 YEEGTGK
-213 IIDKNTALQ
+213 DKSTGKDKPLETLNKYRESIKKYNTALLKDDEDLKSKALTNFSDAQ
-222 KTIDLLN
+222 KSVDELLKSN
-229 EQKELQLADSLS
+229 PDYAFVFDELGEALDKVAAKEYEFTSALSGKDISESSKNIKKYGDALKKLKLDDVDVENAILTDGIQTGEDQIQGLATAWGITADSTEAEINNFTDTLVKAG
-241 IDNLTTTGE
+241 II
-250 GAYAKRQKLEGD
+250 
-262 SFSGQWGDP
+262 SGQVASDMAK
-271 DLDTVSG
+271 DTEIIPRKLSELLVDDE
-278 RAVQFGKEAA
+278 GKE
-288 KIFDEDSIKTFYE
+288 
-301 YTNSRPSE
+301 
-309 SMYGE
+309 
-314 NISQLLGLEDK
+314 
-325 SLDLESFLTH
+325 
-335 NVEVFTDNID
+335 
-345 QIISASNISGEDS
+345 
-358 LKLRDYA
+358 
-365 MSWKFLNDQLQSV
+365 
-378 DTAYIDEYMQQ
+378 
-389 LPRLSENYDDLS
+389 
-401 DSNKNFVSQ
+401 
-410 YLRNAFSAL
+410 
-419 DLKTNAASVKTQVSS
+419 
-434 LLDSITSDTNLQDS
+434 TS
-448 INNLFDVKNNRK
+448 
-460 NVMNASDYQSSLNE
+460 
-474 EIKSIAKT
+474 
-482 LNTDENTL
+482 
-490 KINLGLDTDEN
+490 
-501 KIDTQ
+501 
-506 VKKINDQYGEQSKNL
+506 
-521 SVSDLEIG
+521 
-529 YNLIVKDGFNN
+529 
-540 GYSEFLKAID
+540 
-550 ESKNKTVSKDA
+550 
-561 QTLSQLL
+561 
-568 GANDGAESDFSK
+568 FSK
-580 QVDTYQESLLSL
+580 QVGSYEKSLD
-592 KETLNTLKTEKLSN
+592 TLKTAMGKVN
-606 ADFVDLIQRFPE
+606 AGNISDSELMNLLTEFPE
-618 LEKNTDNLEE
+618 LTDTTDDLATAIQNLMGTTAD
-628 GITSLMDTM
+628 GI
-637 SNDMLG
+637 LG
-643 ILDENIRALNATGED
+643 TLDENIKALNEAGKD
-658 TSGLEKFREAIV
+658 TSGLEKYRDAI
-670 ALKKEASQTDWYT
+670 ANLKKEASQTDWYS

-692 FSSPNSGDAYTKLID
+692 FSSANSGDSYAKLIE

-777 GEKLATFEDD
+777 GEKLATFDDD

-834 ASNRLTDLYTEAAE
+834 ASERLTTLYTEAAE
-848 AEKKLAEMEQT
+848 AEKRLAEMEQT
-859 GKYTTTDEEGN
+859 GQYETKDENGN
-870 TVETVANQTAID
+870 AQFTVENQAALD
-882 EQRQKVNLLKQ
+882 EQRAKVNQYKR
-893 DILETQQCLDTL
+893 DIQETQECLDAL

-946 VAAAIQRDIDQL
+946 VAAAIQRDIDQI

-984 KDKAE
+984 KEKAE
-989 LKVEAKLINPGDLIK
+989 LPVEAKLINPGKLLDG
-1004 NAPGMVSPE
+1004 NDPVSLE

-1028 NFGLDTNIS
+1028 NLGLDTNIS
-1037 GVKEKVDEA
+1037 GVTEKVDEA

-1067 SKANQTVSTISAM
+1067 SKANQTVSTIDAM
-1080 QATIPVTADTFGVT
+1080 QATIPVNADTFGVT

-1108 VSANVSGLP
+1108 VAANVSGLP

-1134 HADGSIP
+1134 HADGTIP
-1141 FNDAWAQY
+1141 FNDAWTQY
-1149 AASQGYAYASGN
+1149 AASQGYAFASGN
-1161 WGLPTNE
+1161 WGLPQNE
-1168 TALVNELGQELI
+1168 TALVNELGQEMI

-1226 GSSSHANGTVRKVT
+1226 GGSSHANGTVRKVT

-1248 GSLQFASGIPSNSS
+1248 GSLQFASGIPNKPS

-1269 KQNTQA
+1269 QQNTQA
-1275 TNQNSKAQDDNTEKT
+1275 TNQNSQAQDDNTKKT
-1290 KESTA
+1290 KESSA

-1325 VKSIR
+1325 VKSSR
-1330 LKRGMT
+1330 LKRGMA

-1376 DTIDTSTDESKKLQE
+1376 DTIDTSTDEGKKLQE

-1398 YYEAAINCKDA
+1398 YYEAALNCKDA
-1409 VAQLRRE
+1409 VSQLRRE

-1439 GNDMDMLD
+1439 GNDMDVLD
-1447 AKVQARIN
+1447 AKVQARSN
-1455 TNTGYLLKRVQTE
+1455 TNTGYLLKKAQTE
-1468 DKVHLSAKKSTR
+1468 DNVHLSAKKSTR
-1480 NKAKSTLNKTT
+1480 NKAKTTLNKST

-1520 NIEKGKKVSTKGIKD
+1520 NIEKGRKVSTKGIKD

-1546 KSVSKKSKDEKTF
+1546 KSVGKKSKDEEAF
-1559 KKADT
+1559 KKADK

-1570 DKVDN
+1570 GKVDN
-1575 VKGASYGYTN
+1575 VKGVSYGYTN

-1590 EVAIQRKQN
+1590 EVAIQKKQN
-1599 NTAQSTKK
+1599 STAQSTKK
-1607 KTASNARKTGHQLDY
+1607 KTASIAKKTGHQLDY
-1622 VKSTTKAG
+1622 QKSTTKAG

-1640 SQHKSVQKAV
+1640 SQRKSVQKAV
-1650 KSGKKVN
+1650 KSGKKVS

-1687 NKLLKSK
+1687 NKLLKSTK
-1694 SLSKSQR
+1694 LSKSQR

-1708 TISTKGLNGNDLKKA
+1708 TVSTKGLKGNDLKKA

-1759 DVANQQM
+1759 EVANQQM

-1805 FQAEITAK
+1805 FQSEITAK

-1823 KAAMENQL
+1823 KTAMQSQL
-1831 KSLVSSGK
+1831 KSLVDSGK
-1839 IKVGSED
+1839 IKVNSED

-1854 DGVGNAAI
+1854 DGVGNAAL

-1867 LKNLADSQANLKLE
+1867 LKNLEDSQANLKIE
-1881 KLGYAL
+1881 KLGYSL

-1919 LDNSNAKEANL
+1919 LDNSSAKEANL

-1998 SQIKSQIDLLKA
+1998 AQIKSQIDLLKA
-2010 RGQDLSA
+2010 KGKDLSS

-2023 MDKNTE
+2023 MSQNDE
-2029 EIKKQQEIAK
+2029 EIKKQQAIAK

-2070 NLEADNEALQDT
+2070 NLEADNESLQDT

-2119 DDNGKLTDFGI
+2119 DDDGKLTDFGI

-2260 RAQKARLD
+2260 RAQKARLE
-2268 AQIKEKQDEIDDT
+2268 AQIQEKQDEIDDT

-2361 GADKGG
+2361 GAAKGG

-2403 TMNAFHSQFADSF
+2403 TMNAFHAQFADSF

>member
-1 MYSIFNNKNNNVPK
+1 MLLKNIGNIKSIVGRNGSHNIPAVM
-15 TFSSYSK
+15 
-22 NVQAEIKGYFDSIS
+22 DML
-36 AGNTPEV
+36 
-43 AGKGLKNLDESVISF
+43 KGLDAEVQGTILNMSELSQEEKKAVLAFSGIQGSAAEAALGITATGTAAAGATGSTLGF
-58 VGNLKGKNPTI
+58 GAALKGLGATLAANPIFWIT
-69 RDFNNYLSETGQIAE
+69 T
-84 KVSLK
+84 SL
-89 TKALSVG
+89 TAGIGIWSAYQQSV
-96 MKAVSVAGNVLTGL
+96 
-110 FVSSVLQAGF
+110 
-120 KLWDDYVNRLD
+120 R
-131 NAIEKSDELKSN
+131 NAIESTNEATQNWTDQNTSLEDQKKKLSELKTELDSGNLSDSETYNIKSQILDIQNQIVSTYGNQAEGINLVNGNLQEQLSILDDIQAKESSETLNKNRSNYENAEKEMKRQRKYQIGATGFVDQEDNKAGQEILGIAQKYKDKGIVPELKDVQGHSVYTIYFEGDTSQADEVIDNFSSDVAKLKDKYGDDNNYINSTLGMTEDRLNENQKILDDYENNYKTYLKLQMYEEGTGKDKSTGKDKPLETLNKYRESIKKYNAALLKDDEDLKSKALTNFSDAQKSVDELLKSN
-143 LNSKVSGITNNIST
+143 PDYSFVFDELGEALDKVAAKEYEFTSALSGKDISESSKNIKKYGDALKTLKLDDVDVENAILTDGVQTGEDQIQGLATAWGIT
-157 VDAMKDSFS
+157 
-166 TLATGVDEF
+166 
-175 GNNISLSSSEYS
+175 
-187 EYLQMVNQLIA
+187 
-198 INPALIQGYDSEGQA
+198 
-213 IIDKNTALQ
+213 
-222 KTIDLLN
+222 
-229 EQKELQLADSLS
+229 ADSTEAEINNFTDTLVKAG
-241 IDNLTTTGE
+241 II
-250 GAYAKRQKLEGD
+250 
-262 SFSGQWGDP
+262 SGQVASDMAK
-271 DLDTVSG
+271 DTEIIPRKLSELLVDDE
-278 RAVQFGKEAA
+278 GKE
-288 KIFDEDSIKTFYE
+288 
-301 YTNSRPSE
+301 
-309 SMYGE
+309 
-314 NISQLLGLEDK
+314 
-325 SLDLESFLTH
+325 
-335 NVEVFTDNID
+335 
-345 QIISASNISGEDS
+345 
-358 LKLRDYA
+358 
-365 MSWKFLNDQLQSV
+365 
-378 DTAYIDEYMQQ
+378 
-389 LPRLSENYDDLS
+389 
-401 DSNKNFVSQ
+401 
-410 YLRNAFSAL
+410 
-419 DLKTNAASVKTQVSS
+419 
-434 LLDSITSDTNLQDS
+434 TS
-448 INNLFDVKNNRK
+448 
-460 NVMNASDYQSSLNE
+460 
-474 EIKSIAKT
+474 
-482 LNTDENTL
+482 
-490 KINLGLDTDEN
+490 
-501 KIDTQ
+501 
-506 VKKINDQYGEQSKNL
+506 
-521 SVSDLEIG
+521 
-529 YNLIVKDGFNN
+529 
-540 GYSEFLKAID
+540 
-550 ESKNKTVSKDA
+550 
-561 QTLSQLL
+561 
-568 GANDGAESDFSK
+568 FSK
-580 QVDTYQESLLSL
+580 QVGSYEKSLD
-592 KETLNTLKTEKLSN
+592 TLKTAMGKVN
-606 ADFVDLIQRFPE
+606 AGNISDSELMNLLTEFPE
-618 LEKNTDNLEE
+618 LTDTTDDLATAIQNLMGTTAD
-628 GITSLMDTM
+628 GI
-637 SNDMLG
+637 LG
-643 ILDENIRALNATGED
+643 TLDENIKALNEAGKD
-658 TSGLEKFREAIV
+658 TSGLEKYRDAI
-670 ALKKEASQTDWYT
+670 ANLKKEASQTDWYS

-692 FSSPNSGDAYTKLID
+692 FSSANSGDSYAKLIE

-777 GEKLATFEDD
+777 GEKLATFDD
-787 TQSWSFN
+787 DAQSWSFN

-834 ASNRLTDLYTEAAE
+834 ASERLTTLYTEAAE
-848 AEKKLAEMEQT
+848 AEKRLAEMEQT
-859 GKYTTTDEEGN
+859 GQYETTDENGN
-870 TVETVANQTAID
+870 VQFTAENQAALD
-882 EQRQKVNLLKQ
+882 EQRAKVNQYKR
-893 DILETQQCLDTL
+893 DIQETQECLDAL

-946 VAAAIQRDIDQL
+946 VAAAIQRDIDQI

-984 KDKAE
+984 KEKAE
-989 LKVEAKLINPGDLIK
+989 LPVEAKLINPGKLLDG
-1004 NAPGMVSPE
+1004 NDPVSLE

-1028 NFGLDTNIS
+1028 NLGLDTNIS
-1037 GVKEKVDEA
+1037 GVTEKVDEA

-1067 SKANQTVSTISAM
+1067 SKANQTVSTIDAM
-1080 QATIPVTADTFGVT
+1080 QATIPVNADTFGVT

-1108 VSANVSGLP
+1108 VAANVSGLP

-1134 HADGSIP
+1134 HADGTIP

-1149 AASQGYAYASGN
+1149 AASQGYSFASGT
-1161 WGLPTNE
+1161 WGLPQNE
-1168 TALVNELGQELI
+1168 TALINELGQELL

-1188 IPSGARFMDLKKGDI
+1188 IPAGARFMQLKKNDI
-1203 IFNHKQTQELFKNG
+1203 IFNHRQTQELFKNG
-1217 NVTGTGKLI
+1217 NITGTGKLI
-1226 GSSSHANGTVRKVT
+1226 GGSSHANGTVRKVT

-1248 GSLQFASGIPSNSS
+1248 GSLQFASGIPNKSS

-1269 KQNTQA
+1269 QQNTQA
-1275 TNQNSKAQDDNTEKT
+1275 TNQNSQAQDDNTKKT
-1290 KESTA
+1290 KESSA

-1325 VKSIR
+1325 VKSSR
-1330 LKRGMT
+1330 LKRGMA

-1376 DTIDTSTDESKKLQE
+1376 DTIDTSTDEGKKLQE

-1398 YYEAAINCKDA
+1398 YYEAALNCKDA
-1409 VAQLRRE
+1409 VSQLRRE

-1439 GNDMDMLD
+1439 GNDMDVLD
-1447 AKVQARIN
+1447 AKVQARSN
-1455 TNTGYLLKRVQTE
+1455 TNTGYLLKKAQTE
-1468 DKVHLSAKKSTR
+1468 DNVHLSAKKSTR
-1480 NKAKSTLNKTT
+1480 NKAKTTLNKST

-1520 NIEKGKKVSTKGIKD
+1520 NIEKGRKVSTKGIKD

-1546 KSVSKKSKDEKTF
+1546 KSVGKKSKDEEAF
-1559 KKADT
+1559 KKADK

-1570 DKVDN
+1570 GKVDN
-1575 VKGASYGYTN
+1575 VKGVSYGYTN

-1590 EVAIQRKQN
+1590 EVAIQKKQN
-1599 NTAQSTKK
+1599 STAQSTKK
-1607 KTASNARKTGHQLDY
+1607 KTASIAKKTGHQLDY
-1622 VKSTTKAG
+1622 QKSTTKAG

-1640 SQHKSVQKAV
+1640 SQRKSVQKAV
-1650 KSGKKVN
+1650 KSGKKVS

-1687 NKLLKSK
+1687 NKLLKSTK
-1694 SLSKSQR
+1694 LSKSQR

-1708 TISTKGLNGNDLKKA
+1708 TVSTKGLKGNDLKKA

-1759 DVANQQM
+1759 EVANQQM

-1805 FQAEITAK
+1805 FQSEITAK

-1823 KAAMENQL
+1823 KTAMQSQL
-1831 KSLVSSGK
+1831 KSLVDSGK
-1839 IKVGSED
+1839 IKVNSED

-1854 DGVGNAAI
+1854 DGVGNAAL

-1867 LKNLADSQANLKLE
+1867 LKNLEDSQANLKIE
-1881 KLGYAL
+1881 KLGYSL

-1919 LDNSNAKEANL
+1919 LDNSSAKEANL

-1998 SQIKSQIDLLKA
+1998 AQIKSQIDLLKA
-2010 RGQDLSA
+2010 KGKDLSS

-2023 MDKNTE
+2023 MSQNDE
-2029 EIKKQQEIAK
+2029 EIKKQQAIAK

-2070 NLEADNEALQDT
+2070 NLEADNESLQDT

-2119 DDNGKLTDFGI
+2119 DDDGKLTDFGI

-2260 RAQKARLD
+2260 RAQKARLE
-2268 AQIKEKQDEIDDT
+2268 AQIQEKQDEIDDT

-2361 GADKGG
+2361 GAAKGG

-2403 TMNAFHSQFADSF
+2403 TMNAFHAQFADSF

>member
-1 MYSIFNNKNNNVPK
+1 MKSGSDI
-15 TFSSYSK
+15 SK
-22 NVQAEIKGYFDSIS
+22 VVENIGDLDKAVKALNSIS
-36 AGNTPEV
+36 GLTPDMKFI
-43 AGKGLKNLDESVISF
+43 ALRNGLKDVEDDAIRAALGISKTGEVIVEASSGF
-58 VGNLKGKNPTI
+58 GAALKGFGATLAANPI
-69 RDFNNYLSETGQIAE
+69 FWIAT
-84 KVSLK
+84 SL
-89 TKALSVG
+89 TAVIGAWSAYQQSV
-96 MKAVSVAGNVLTGL
+96 
-110 FVSSVLQAGF
+110 
-120 KLWDDYVNRLD
+120 R
-131 NAIEKSDELKSN
+131 NAIESTNEATKNWTDQNTSLEDQKKKLSELKTELDSGNLSDSETYNIKSQILDIQNQIVSTYGNQAEGINLVNGNLQEQLSILDDIQAKESSETLNKNRSNYENAEKEMKRQRKYQIGGTGFVDQEDNKAGQEILGIAQKYKDKGIVPELKDVQGHSVYTIYFEGDTSQADEVIDNFSSDVAKLKDKYGDDNNYINSTLGMTEDRLNENQKILDDYENNYKTYLKLQMYEEGTGKDKSTGKDKPLETLNKYRESIKKYNAALLKDDEDLKSKALTNFSDAQKSVDELLKSN
-143 LNSKVSGITNNIST
+143 PDYAFVFDELGEALDKVAAKEYEFTSALSGKDISESSKNIKKYGDALKKLKLDDVDVENAILTDGIQTGEDQIQGLATAWGIT
-157 VDAMKDSFS
+157 
-166 TLATGVDEF
+166 
-175 GNNISLSSSEYS
+175 
-187 EYLQMVNQLIA
+187 
-198 INPALIQGYDSEGQA
+198 
-213 IIDKNTALQ
+213 
-222 KTIDLLN
+222 
-229 EQKELQLADSLS
+229 ADSTEAEINNFTDTLVKAG
-241 IDNLTTTGE
+241 II
-250 GAYAKRQKLEGD
+250 
-262 SFSGQWGDP
+262 SGQVASDMAK
-271 DLDTVSG
+271 DTKIIPRKLSG
-278 RAVQFGKEAA
+278 LLVDDEGKE
-288 KIFDEDSIKTFYE
+288 
-301 YTNSRPSE
+301 
-309 SMYGE
+309 
-314 NISQLLGLEDK
+314 
-325 SLDLESFLTH
+325 
-335 NVEVFTDNID
+335 
-345 QIISASNISGEDS
+345 
-358 LKLRDYA
+358 
-365 MSWKFLNDQLQSV
+365 
-378 DTAYIDEYMQQ
+378 
-389 LPRLSENYDDLS
+389 
-401 DSNKNFVSQ
+401 
-410 YLRNAFSAL
+410 
-419 DLKTNAASVKTQVSS
+419 
-434 LLDSITSDTNLQDS
+434 TS
-448 INNLFDVKNNRK
+448 
-460 NVMNASDYQSSLNE
+460 
-474 EIKSIAKT
+474 
-482 LNTDENTL
+482 
-490 KINLGLDTDEN
+490 
-501 KIDTQ
+501 
-506 VKKINDQYGEQSKNL
+506 
-521 SVSDLEIG
+521 
-529 YNLIVKDGFNN
+529 
-540 GYSEFLKAID
+540 
-550 ESKNKTVSKDA
+550 
-561 QTLSQLL
+561 
-568 GANDGAESDFSK
+568 FSK
-580 QVDTYQESLLSL
+580 QVGSYEKSLD
-592 KETLNTLKTEKLSN
+592 TLKTAMGKVN
-606 ADFVDLIQRFPE
+606 AGNISDSELMNLLTEFPE
-618 LEKNTDNLEE
+618 LTDTTDDLATAIQNLMGTTAD
-628 GITSLMDTM
+628 GI
-637 SNDMLG
+637 LG
-643 ILDENIRALNATGED
+643 TLDENIKALNEAGKD
-658 TSGLEKFREAIV
+658 TSGLEKYRDAI
-670 ALKKEASQTDWYT
+670 ANLKKEASQTDWYS

-692 FSSPNSGDAYTKLID
+692 FSSANSGDSYTKLIEH
-707 YGEKAKKLREEG
+707 GEKAKKLREEG

-757 DSNEG
+757 DSNKG

-777 GEKLATFEDD
+777 GEKLAAFDDD

-834 ASNRLTDLYTEAAE
+834 ASERLTTLYTEAAE
-848 AEKKLAEMEQT
+848 AEKRLAEMEQT
-859 GKYTTTDEEGN
+859 GQYETTDENGN
-870 TVETVANQTAID
+870 VQFTAENQAALD
-882 EQRQKVNLLKQ
+882 EQRAKVNQYKR
-893 DILETQQCLDTL
+893 DIQETQECLDAL

-946 VAAAIQRDIDQL
+946 VAAAIQRDIDQI

-984 KDKAE
+984 KEKAE
-989 LKVEAKLINPGDLIK
+989 LPVEAKLINPGKLLDG
-1004 NAPGMVSPE
+1004 NDPVSLE

-1028 NFGLDTNIS
+1028 NLGLDTNIS
-1037 GVKEKVDEA
+1037 GVTEKVDEA

-1067 SKANQTVSTISAM
+1067 SKATQTVSTIDAM
-1080 QATIPVTADTFGVT
+1080 QATIPVNADTFGVT

-1108 VSANVSGLP
+1108 VAANVSGLP

-1134 HADGSIP
+1134 HADGTIP

-1149 AASQGYAYASGN
+1149 AASQGYSFASGT
-1161 WGLPTNE
+1161 WGLPQNE
-1168 TALVNELGQELI
+1168 TALINELGQELL

-1188 IPSGARFMDLKKGDI
+1188 IPAGARFMQLKKNDI
-1203 IFNHKQTQELFKNG
+1203 IFNHRQTQELFKNG
-1217 NVTGTGKLI
+1217 NITGTGKLI
-1226 GSSSHANGTVRKVT
+1226 GGSSHANGTVRKVT

-1248 GSLQFASGIPSNSS
+1248 GSLQFASGIPNKSS

-1269 KQNTQA
+1269 QQNTQA
-1275 TNQNSKAQDDNTEKT
+1275 TNQNSQAQEDNTEKT
-1290 KESTA
+1290 KESTS

-1325 VKSIR
+1325 VKSSR

-1355 ANGVGLD
+1355 ANGVALD

-1376 DTIDTSTDESKKLQE
+1376 DTIDTSTDEGKKLQE

-1398 YYEAAINCKDA
+1398 YYEAALNCKDA
-1409 VAQLRRE
+1409 VSQLRRE

-1439 GNDMDMLD
+1439 GNDMDVLD
-1447 AKVQARIN
+1447 AKVQARSN
-1455 TNTGYLLKRVQTE
+1455 TNTGYLLKKIQTE
-1468 DKVHLSAKKSTR
+1468 DNVHLSAKKSTR
-1480 NKAKSTLNKTT
+1480 NKAKTTLNKST

-1506 KSKVKSSTKKKITS
+1506 KSKVKSSTKKNITT

-1535 KKLLSQIEDWN
+1535 KKLLTQIEDWN
-1546 KSVSKKSKDEKTF
+1546 KSVVKKSKDEKAF
-1559 KKADT
+1559 KKADN

-1575 VKGASYGYTN
+1575 VKGVSYGYTN
-1585 KLLDK
+1585 KLLDD

-1607 KTASNARKTGHQLDY
+1607 KTASIAKKTGHQLDY
-1622 VKSTTKAG
+1622 QKSTTKAG

-1640 SQHKSVQKAV
+1640 SQRKSVQKAV
-1650 KSGKKVN
+1650 KSGKKVS

-1687 NKLLKSK
+1687 NKLLKSTK
-1694 SLSKSQR
+1694 LSKSQR

-1708 TISTKGLNGNDLKKA
+1708 TVSTKGLKGNDLKKA

-1759 DVANQQM
+1759 EVANQQM

-1805 FQAEITAK
+1805 FQSEITAK

-1823 KAAMENQL
+1823 KTAMQSQL
-1831 KSLVSSGK
+1831 KSLVDSGK
-1839 IKVGSED
+1839 IKVNSED

-1854 DGVGNAAI
+1854 DGVGNAAL

-1867 LKNLADSQANLKLE
+1867 LKNLEDSQANLKIE
-1881 KLGYAL
+1881 KLGYSL

-1919 LDNSNAKEANL
+1919 LDNSSAKEANL

-1998 SQIKSQIDLLKA
+1998 AQIKSQIDLLKA
-2010 RGQDLSA
+2010 KGKDLSS

-2023 MDKNTE
+2023 MSQNDE
-2029 EIKKQQEIAK
+2029 EIKKQQAIAK

-2070 NLEADNEALQDT
+2070 NLEADNESLQDT

-2119 DDNGKLTDFGI
+2119 DDDGKLTDFGI

-2268 AQIKEKQDEIDDT
+2268 AQIKEKEEEIEDT

-2339 TIQKMLESLGVDPG
+2339 TIQKMLESFGVDPG

-2361 GADKGG
+2361 GAAKGG
-2367 VIEKIHSNG
+2367 IIEKKIRSNG

-2403 TMNAFHSQFADSF
+2403 TMKAFHAQFADSF
-2416 IPKMPAIEPKTAAIN
+2416 TPKMPKIVPREST
-2431 QQIECNL
+2431 NL
-2438 NLQGGDT
+2438 NPNVNMAFNIQSNNPQDT
-2445 GEDTIRIIKQQL
+2445 ANAIKKEIPHISKL
-2457 PMIAKYTGKEFAKD
+2457 VIKEIAKDA
-2471 LRKIGLR
+2471 RKGGLL

>member
-1 MYSIFNNKNNNVPK
+1 LSLKNIGNVLNAFK
-15 TFSSYSK
+15 SGSDLT
-22 NVQAEIKGYFDSIS
+22 
-36 AGNTPEV
+36 EV
-43 AGKGLKNLDESVISF
+43 AKNIGDLDKAAKAMNSVKGLPKEDKVHALKQAFQGISEESIQAAINLNTVDNVVDKTSTKVGGLKNAFTGLASTIGISTTTL
-58 VGNLKGKNPTI
+58 G
-69 RDFNNYLSETGQIAE
+69 
-84 KVSLK
+84 
-89 TKALSVG
+89 
-96 MKAVSVAGNVLTGL
+96 VLTGVVAAAGVGFMAYSMYQKYIEECVESAKDASDEWTTQNSTL
-110 FVSSVLQAGF
+110 SDQKEKISELRNELNSGNLSEQETYSIKSQILDIQKQIVSTYGEQASGIDLINGNLD
-120 KLWDDYVNRLD
+120 KQKALIDQISKSEADRLINENTTGID
-131 NAIEKSDELKSN
+131 KAKKEMEKSDRKYKLGSLGGNNTELNEELKNLVSKYSHKGISFGAQDHNSLKVPIYFEGDAKTADAVINDFATDVKKIQEKYKDDQIDNSWFQEISSSASSALKDNKEILTEYKDLYNQSLMADMFRKGTKDTDPAGILNKYRDAVEKYNEALLKDDENSKAKASADFSKVQESVDGILKSN
-143 LNSKVSGITNNIST
+143 PEYADIFNEISQALDKSTAKAYEFNEAISGKKKGGKADAIKRNSDRLKDEKLSNIDVEAAFLTDGYQKGEAYILNLATAWGITA
-157 VDAMKDSFS
+157 D
-166 TLATGVDEF
+166 
-175 GNNISLSSSEYS
+175 SSSE
-187 EYLQMVNQLIA
+187 EITQFTD
-198 INPALIQGYDSEGQA
+198 ALIKAGIISGKVSSDMAEDAEIIPRKLSE
-213 IIDKNTALQ
+213 
-222 KTIDLLN
+222 LLVDD
-229 EQKELQLADSLS
+229 E
-241 IDNLTTTGE
+241 
-250 GAYAKRQKLEGD
+250 
-262 SFSGQWGDP
+262 
-271 DLDTVSG
+271 
-278 RAVQFGKEAA
+278 GKE
-288 KIFDEDSIKTFYE
+288 
-301 YTNSRPSE
+301 
-309 SMYGE
+309 
-314 NISQLLGLEDK
+314 
-325 SLDLESFLTH
+325 
-335 NVEVFTDNID
+335 
-345 QIISASNISGEDS
+345 
-358 LKLRDYA
+358 
-365 MSWKFLNDQLQSV
+365 
-378 DTAYIDEYMQQ
+378 
-389 LPRLSENYDDLS
+389 
-401 DSNKNFVSQ
+401 
-410 YLRNAFSAL
+410 
-419 DLKTNAASVKTQVSS
+419 
-434 LLDSITSDTNLQDS
+434 TS
-448 INNLFDVKNNRK
+448 
-460 NVMNASDYQSSLNE
+460 
-474 EIKSIAKT
+474 
-482 LNTDENTL
+482 
-490 KINLGLDTDEN
+490 
-501 KIDTQ
+501 
-506 VKKINDQYGEQSKNL
+506 
-521 SVSDLEIG
+521 
-529 YNLIVKDGFNN
+529 
-540 GYSEFLKAID
+540 
-550 ESKNKTVSKDA
+550 
-561 QTLSQLL
+561 
-568 GANDGAESDFSK
+568 FSK
-580 QVDTYQESLLSL
+580 QVGSYEKSLD
-592 KETLNTLKTEKLSN
+592 TLKTAMGKVN
-606 ADFVDLIQRFPE
+606 AGNISDSELMNLLTEFPE
-618 LEKNTDNLEE
+618 LTDTTDDLATAIQNLMGTTAD
-628 GITSLMDTM
+628 GI
-637 SNDMLG
+637 LG
-643 ILDENIRALNATGED
+643 TLDENIKALNEAGKD
-658 TSGLEKFREAIV
+658 TSGLEKYRDAI
-670 ALKKEASQTDWYT
+670 ANLKKEASQTDWYS

-692 FSSPNSGDAYTKLID
+692 FSSANSGDSYAKLIE

-777 GEKLATFEDD
+777 GEKLATFDD
-787 TQSWSFN
+787 DAQSWSFN

-834 ASNRLTDLYTEAAE
+834 ASERLTTLYTEAAE
-848 AEKKLAEMEQT
+848 AEKRLAEMEQT
-859 GKYTTTDEEGN
+859 GQYETKDENGN
-870 TVETVANQTAID
+870 AQFTVENQAALD
-882 EQRQKVNLLKQ
+882 EQRAKVNQYKR
-893 DILETQQCLDTL
+893 DIQETQECLDAL

-946 VAAAIQRDIDQL
+946 VAAAIQRDIDQI

-963 KIKISVETETENPQ
+963 KIKISVEAETENPQ

-984 KDKAE
+984 KEKAE
-989 LKVEAKLINPGDLIK
+989 LPVEAKLINPGKLLDG
-1004 NAPGMVSPE
+1004 NDPVSLE

-1028 NFGLDTNIS
+1028 NLGLDTNIS
-1037 GVKEKVDEA
+1037 GVTEKVDEA

-1067 SKANQTVSTISAM
+1067 SKANQTVSTIDAM
-1080 QATIPVTADTFGVT
+1080 QATIPVNADTFGVT

-1108 VSANVSGLP
+1108 VAANVSGLP

-1134 HADGSIP
+1134 HADGTIP

-1149 AASQGYAYASGN
+1149 AASQGYSFASGT
-1161 WGLPTNE
+1161 WGLPQNE
-1168 TALVNELGQELI
+1168 TALINELGQELL

-1188 IPSGARFMDLKKGDI
+1188 IPAGARFMQLKKNDI
-1203 IFNHKQTQELFKNG
+1203 IFNHRQTQELFKNG
-1217 NVTGTGKLI
+1217 NITGTGKLI
-1226 GSSSHANGTVRKVT
+1226 GGSSHANGTVRKVT

-1248 GSLQFASGIPSNSS
+1248 GSLQFASGIPNKSS

-1269 KQNTQA
+1269 QQNTQA
-1275 TNQNSKAQDDNTEKT
+1275 TNQNSQAQEDNTEKT
-1290 KESTA
+1290 KESTS

-1325 VKSIR
+1325 VKSSR

-1355 ANGVGLD
+1355 ANGVALD

-1376 DTIDTSTDESKKLQE
+1376 DTIDTSTDEGKKLQE

-1398 YYEAAINCKDA
+1398 YYEAALNCKDA
-1409 VAQLRRE
+1409 VSQLRRE

-1439 GNDMDMLD
+1439 GNDMDVLD
-1447 AKVQARIN
+1447 AKVQARTN

-1546 KSVSKKSKDEKTF
+1546 NSVGKKSKDEKAF
-1559 KKADT
+1559 KKADK

-1570 DKVDN
+1570 GKVDH
-1575 VKGASYGYTN
+1575 VKGVSYGYTN

-1590 EVAIQRKQN
+1590 EVAIQKKQN
-1599 NTAQSTKK
+1599 NTARSTKK
-1607 KTASNARKTGHQLDY
+1607 KTASIAKKTGHQLDY
-1622 VKSTTKAG
+1622 QKSTTKAG

-1640 SQHKSVQKAV
+1640 SQRKSVQKAV
-1650 KSGKKVN
+1650 KSGKKVS

-1687 NKLLKSK
+1687 NKLLKSTK
-1694 SLSKSQR
+1694 LSKSQR

-1708 TISTKGLNGNDLKKA
+1708 TVSTKGLKGNDLKKA

-1759 DVANQQM
+1759 EVANQQM

-1805 FQAEITAK
+1805 FQSEITAK

-1823 KAAMENQL
+1823 KTAMQSQL
-1831 KSLVSSGK
+1831 KSLVDSGK
-1839 IKVGSED
+1839 IKVNSED

-1854 DGVGNAAI
+1854 DGVGNAAL

-1867 LKNLADSQANLKLE
+1867 LKNLEDSQANLKIE
-1881 KLGYAL
+1881 KLGYSL

-1919 LDNSNAKEANL
+1919 LDNSSAKEANL

-1998 SQIKSQIDLLKA
+1998 AQIKSQIDLLKA
-2010 RGQDLSA
+2010 KGKDLSS

-2023 MDKNTE
+2023 MSQNDE
-2029 EIKKQQEIAK
+2029 EIKKQQAIAK

-2070 NLEADNEALQDT
+2070 NLEADNESLQDT

-2119 DDNGKLTDFGI
+2119 DDDGKLTDFGI

-2158 GLKGSEHYSELEYTE
+2158 GLKGDKGYSEIEYTE

-2188 GGSAREAI
+2188 GGNARETI
-2196 VNIMK
+2196 LSIMK

-2268 AQIKEKQDEIDDT
+2268 AQIKEKEEEIEDT

-2295 ELKTELQ
+2295 ELKAELQ

-2339 TIQKMLESLGVDPG
+2339 TIQKMLESLGVDPK

-2361 GADKGG
+2361 GAAKGG
-2367 VIEKIHSNG
+2367 IIEKMHSNG

-2403 TMNAFHSQFADSF
+2403 TMKAFHARFADSF
-2416 IPKMPAIEPKTAAIN
+2416 TAKMPNIEPRESTIN
-2431 QQIECNL
+2431 QQIECHL
-2438 NLQGGDT
+2438 NVQGGNT

>member
-1 MYSIFNNKNNNVPK
+1 MSLKNIGNVLNAFK
-15 TFSSYSK
+15 SGSDLT
-22 NVQAEIKGYFDSIS
+22 
-36 AGNTPEV
+36 EV
-43 AGKGLKNLDESVISF
+43 AKNIGDLDKAAKAMNSVKGLPKEDKVHALKQAFQGISEESIQAAINLNTVDNVVDKTSTKVGGLKNAFTGLASTIGISTTTL
-58 VGNLKGKNPTI
+58 G
-69 RDFNNYLSETGQIAE
+69 
-84 KVSLK
+84 
-89 TKALSVG
+89 
-96 MKAVSVAGNVLTGL
+96 VLTGVVAAAGVGFMAYSMYQKYIEECVESAKDASDEWTTQNSTL
-110 FVSSVLQAGF
+110 SDQKEKISELRNELNSGNLSEQETYSIKSQILDIQKQIVSTYGEQASGIDLINGNLD
-120 KLWDDYVNRLD
+120 KQKALIDQISKSEADRLINENTTGID
-131 NAIEKSDELKSN
+131 KAKKEMEKSDRKYKLGSLGGNNTELNEELKNLVSKYSHKGISFGAQDHNSLKVPIYFEGDAKTADAVINDFATDVKKIQEKYKDDQIDNSWFQEISSSASSALKDNKEILTEYKDLYNQSLMADMFRKGTKDTDPAGILNKYRDAVEKYNEALLKDDENSKAKASADFSKVQESVDGILKSN
-143 LNSKVSGITNNIST
+143 PEYADIFNEISQALDKSTAKAYEFNEAISGKKKGGKADAIKRNSDRLKDEKLSNIDVEAAFLTDGYQKGEAYILNLATAWGITA
-157 VDAMKDSFS
+157 D
-166 TLATGVDEF
+166 
-175 GNNISLSSSEYS
+175 SSSE
-187 EYLQMVNQLIA
+187 EITQFTD
-198 INPALIQGYDSEGQA
+198 ALIKAGIISGKVSSDMAEDAEIIPRKLSE
-213 IIDKNTALQ
+213 
-222 KTIDLLN
+222 LLVDD
-229 EQKELQLADSLS
+229 E
-241 IDNLTTTGE
+241 
-250 GAYAKRQKLEGD
+250 
-262 SFSGQWGDP
+262 
-271 DLDTVSG
+271 
-278 RAVQFGKEAA
+278 GKE
-288 KIFDEDSIKTFYE
+288 
-301 YTNSRPSE
+301 
-309 SMYGE
+309 
-314 NISQLLGLEDK
+314 
-325 SLDLESFLTH
+325 
-335 NVEVFTDNID
+335 
-345 QIISASNISGEDS
+345 
-358 LKLRDYA
+358 
-365 MSWKFLNDQLQSV
+365 
-378 DTAYIDEYMQQ
+378 
-389 LPRLSENYDDLS
+389 
-401 DSNKNFVSQ
+401 
-410 YLRNAFSAL
+410 
-419 DLKTNAASVKTQVSS
+419 
-434 LLDSITSDTNLQDS
+434 TS
-448 INNLFDVKNNRK
+448 
-460 NVMNASDYQSSLNE
+460 
-474 EIKSIAKT
+474 
-482 LNTDENTL
+482 
-490 KINLGLDTDEN
+490 
-501 KIDTQ
+501 
-506 VKKINDQYGEQSKNL
+506 
-521 SVSDLEIG
+521 
-529 YNLIVKDGFNN
+529 
-540 GYSEFLKAID
+540 
-550 ESKNKTVSKDA
+550 
-561 QTLSQLL
+561 
-568 GANDGAESDFSK
+568 FSK
-580 QVDTYQESLLSL
+580 QVGSYEKSLD
-592 KETLNTLKTEKLSN
+592 TLKTAMGKVN
-606 ADFVDLIQRFPE
+606 AGNISDSELMNLLTEFPE
-618 LEKNTDNLEE
+618 LTDTTDDLATAIQNLMGTTAD
-628 GITSLMDTM
+628 GI
-637 SNDMLG
+637 LG
-643 ILDENIRALNATGED
+643 TLDENIKALNEAGKD
-658 TSGLEKFREAIV
+658 TSGLEKYRDAI
-670 ALKKEASQTDWYT
+670 ANLKKEASQTDWYS

-692 FSSPNSGDAYTKLID
+692 FSSANSGDSYAKLIE

-777 GEKLATFEDD
+777 GEKLATFDD
-787 TQSWSFN
+787 DAQSWSFN

-834 ASNRLTDLYTEAAE
+834 ASERLTTLYTEAAE
-848 AEKKLAEMEQT
+848 AEKRLAEMEQT
-859 GKYTTTDEEGN
+859 GQYETKDENGN
-870 TVETVANQTAID
+870 AQFTVENQAALD
-882 EQRQKVNLLKQ
+882 EQRAKVNQYKR
-893 DILETQQCLDTL
+893 DIQETQECLDAL

-946 VAAAIQRDIDQL
+946 VAAAIQRDIDQI

-963 KIKISVETETENPQ
+963 KIKISVEAETENPQ

-984 KDKAE
+984 KEKAE
-989 LKVEAKLINPGDLIK
+989 LPVEAKLINPGKLLDG
-1004 NAPGMVSPE
+1004 NDPVSLE

-1028 NFGLDTNIS
+1028 NLGLDTNIS
-1037 GVKEKVDEA
+1037 GVTEKVDEA

-1067 SKANQTVSTISAM
+1067 SKANQTVSTIDAM
-1080 QATIPVTADTFGVT
+1080 QATIPVNADTFGVT

-1108 VSANVSGLP
+1108 VAANVSGLP

-1134 HADGSIP
+1134 HADGTIP

-1149 AASQGYAYASGN
+1149 AASQGYSFASGT
-1161 WGLPTNE
+1161 WGLPQNE
-1168 TALVNELGQELI
+1168 TALINELGQELL

-1188 IPSGARFMDLKKGDI
+1188 IPAGARFMQLKKNDI
-1203 IFNHKQTQELFKNG
+1203 IFNHRQTQELFKNG
-1217 NVTGTGKLI
+1217 NITGTGKLI
-1226 GSSSHANGTVRKVT
+1226 GGSSHANGTVRKVT

-1248 GSLQFASGIPSNSS
+1248 GSLQFASGIPNKSS

-1269 KQNTQA
+1269 QQNTQA
-1275 TNQNSKAQDDNTEKT
+1275 TNQNSQAQEDNTEKT
-1290 KESTA
+1290 KESTS

-1325 VKSIR
+1325 VKSSR

-1355 ANGVGLD
+1355 ANGVALD

-1376 DTIDTSTDESKKLQE
+1376 DTIDTSTDEGKKLQE

-1398 YYEAAINCKDA
+1398 YYEAALNCKDA
-1409 VAQLRRE
+1409 VSQLRRE

-1439 GNDMDMLD
+1439 GNDMDVLD
-1447 AKVQARIN
+1447 AKVQARTN

-1546 KSVSKKSKDEKTF
+1546 NSVGKKSKDEKAF
-1559 KKADT
+1559 KKADK

-1570 DKVDN
+1570 GKVDH
-1575 VKGASYGYTN
+1575 VKGVSYGYTN

-1590 EVAIQRKQN
+1590 EVAIQKKQN
-1599 NTAQSTKK
+1599 NTARSTKK
-1607 KTASNARKTGHQLDY
+1607 KTASIAKKTGHQLDY
-1622 VKSTTKAG
+1622 QKSTTKAG

-1640 SQHKSVQKAV
+1640 SQRKSVQKAV
-1650 KSGKKVN
+1650 KSGKKVS

-1687 NKLLKSK
+1687 NKLLKSTK
-1694 SLSKSQR
+1694 LSKSQR

-1708 TISTKGLNGNDLKKA
+1708 TVSTKGLKGNDLKKA

-1759 DVANQQM
+1759 EVANQQM

-1805 FQAEITAK
+1805 FQSEITAK

-1823 KAAMENQL
+1823 KTAMQSQL
-1831 KSLVSSGK
+1831 KSLVDSGK
-1839 IKVGSED
+1839 IKVNSED

-1854 DGVGNAAI
+1854 DGVGNAAL

-1867 LKNLADSQANLKLE
+1867 LKNLEDSQANLKIE
-1881 KLGYAL
+1881 KLGYSL

-1919 LDNSNAKEANL
+1919 LDNSSAKEANL

-1998 SQIKSQIDLLKA
+1998 AQIKSQIDLLKA
-2010 RGQDLSA
+2010 KGKDLSS

-2023 MDKNTE
+2023 MSQNDE
-2029 EIKKQQEIAK
+2029 EIKKQQAIAK

-2070 NLEADNEALQDT
+2070 NLEADNESLQDT

-2119 DDNGKLTDFGI
+2119 DDDGKLTDFGI

-2158 GLKGSEHYSELEYTE
+2158 GLKGDKGYSEIEYTE

-2188 GGSAREAI
+2188 GGNARETI
-2196 VNIMK
+2196 LSIMK

-2268 AQIKEKQDEIDDT
+2268 AQIKEKEEEIEDT

-2295 ELKTELQ
+2295 ELKAELQ

-2339 TIQKMLESLGVDPG
+2339 TIQKMLESLGVDPK

-2361 GADKGG
+2361 GAAKGG
-2367 VIEKIHSNG
+2367 IIEKMHSNG

-2403 TMNAFHSQFADSF
+2403 TMKAFHARFADSF
-2416 IPKMPAIEPKTAAIN
+2416 TAKMPNIEPRESTIN
-2431 QQIECNL
+2431 QQIECHL
-2438 NLQGGDT
+2438 NVQGGNT